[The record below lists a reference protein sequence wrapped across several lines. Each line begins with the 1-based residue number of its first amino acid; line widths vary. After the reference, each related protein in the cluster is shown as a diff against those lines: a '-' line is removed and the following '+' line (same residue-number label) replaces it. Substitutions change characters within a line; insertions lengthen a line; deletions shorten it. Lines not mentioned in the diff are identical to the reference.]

1 MAENIYSKGTRVW
14 FEDKDLAWISAEV
27 ASVTKGP
34 DDTFKLVFID
44 ERGKEILINTTGKD
58 IKDGKEGLPP
68 LRNPPLLETADDLAT
83 LSHLNEPSVLHTIRN
98 RYAQHSIYTYSGIVL
113 IAVNPFQRVT
123 LYGPEI
129 IQAYSGRRR
138 GELEP
143 HLFAIAEDAY
153 TAMRK
158 EGMGQTIIVS
168 GESGAG
174 KTESASEVRQQA
186 KFIMRYLASVNPS
199 DSPSKS
205 RTKFSLDDS
214 SEIERQILA
223 TNPILESFG
232 NAKTTR
238 NDNSSRFGKYI
249 QILFDGKQK
258 IVGARIRTY
267 LLERSRIVFQP
278 LTERNYH
285 IFYQLCAGAPLKE
298 RKDLGLDVDITK
310 FHFLKQGGPSST
322 PIVGVDDAEE
332 FRATQQALSTVGISV
347 EKQWAVF
354 RLLAALLH
362 LGNVKIIPLRNEA
375 SLDEGDPALLL
386 ATRFLGVNLA
396 EFKKWTVKKQ
406 IITRSE
412 KIVTSLNAA
421 QATVVRDSVAKF
433 IYACLFEWLVAI
445 VNESLAGENGDA
457 ADRAEMFI
465 GVLDIYG
472 FEHFQ
477 KNSFEQFSINYAN
490 EKLQQEFNSHVFKL
504 EQEEYIKEEIKWT
517 FINFSDNQPCIDVI
531 EGKLG
536 VLALLDE
543 ESRLPAGSDASFL
556 QKLNN
561 QFLVKPEYKMVYK
574 KPRFGNSAFTITH
587 YALDVTYEVEGFL
600 EKNRDTV
607 PDEHMS
613 LLAATKNPFLK
624 EVLDAALNSTRDTS
638 KALPDSPHPASPAFS
653 DSGSTGSRRSSV
665 IPDPGRQSFVA
676 HSSGGGTG
684 SKRPGATNKKPT
696 QGSIFKTSLITLM
709 DTLSVTNVHYIR
721 CIKPNEQKKPWEFQ
735 PQQVLGQLRACGVL
749 ETIRISCAGY
759 PTRWVYEEFAERY
772 YMLVPS
778 SDWQPMIQA
787 MDLRRLCST
796 ILARTI
802 ADPDMYQSGLTKIF
816 FRAGMLAALES
827 LRADRLNSLVT
838 VVQKNMRRRM
848 AVKNYQNLRRAT
860 IKIQTWWRGILA
872 KRLVRDIRRKVSAI
886 RLQTG
891 IRRYIQ
897 RRRLVDTKRAIT
909 LFQSRIR
916 GAQARKFYVQ
926 ERNLRAACLLQSL
939 FRGLFTR
946 RAFHSDLD
954 HIIYLQSCL
963 RRRLARKELKAL
975 KAEARSVSRFKEIS
989 YRLENK
995 VVELTQIL
1003 QQRTTEKKQLQTQLV
1018 ELEQQLQ
1025 QWINRHD
1032 ESDARSK
1039 SFQASLLAAEAELGR
1054 RDELLEVKA
1063 GVEKRLEEALAKAA
1077 EKEGIIQKLNEDV
1090 IRQAAQLET
1099 QQRTIEAA
1107 PVRNQEDNSVIM
1119 TLKNEVSSL
1128 REQLNRSNAL
1138 NALTRGARPEPPL
1151 SPTFVPALR
1160 LGEANGPSASTSA
1173 NTNGTGS
1180 VPNNRHQHQRRHSS
1194 AGVFNLGPPDHR
1206 TSTDEIMFD
1215 VKKSQTLNPRAVSV
1229 AYNGEDS
1236 FRFRGNGLSDIRDID
1251 DPAEEKIILMQ
1262 DVKRLDDDVLDGLI
1276 RGLKIPAPSL
1286 TNPSAVKEILFPAN
1300 LISLVTNEMWKYGL
1314 IQESERFLA
1323 NVMQTIQGHV
1333 MSFNGEDAIIPG
1345 IFWLSN
1351 VHEML
1356 SFICVAESDML
1367 QGIGPGEENAVR
1379 PFDWNDYERLV
1390 SVVKHDL
1397 DSLEYNIYH
1406 TWMLETKKKLH
1417 KMVIPALIESQSL
1430 PGFTTSDGGG
1440 RLFNRILNAN
1450 SHPAYNMDD
1459 ILNLL
1464 NKVWK
1469 SLKSYYMEESVVHQA
1484 ITELLRLIGVTSFND
1499 LLMRRNFSSW
1509 KRAMQIQYNITRIEE
1524 WCKSHDMPEGTLQ
1537 LEHLMQA
1544 TKLLQLKKATAAD
1557 IEIIYDVCWMLSP
1570 MQIQRMCTNY
1580 YVADYENPISPEIL
1594 RVVASRVQAND
1605 RNDHLLL
1612 APETEEVGS
1621 YELPL
1626 PREVSGLETYV
1637 PAYLNVSHLRR
1648 LAALVS

>member
-14 FEDKDLAWISAEV
+14 FEDKDQAWISAEV
-27 ASVTKGP
+27 AAVTKGA
-34 DDTFKLVFID
+34 DDSIKLAFVD
-44 ERGKEILINTTGKD
+44 ERGKEFVINTTGKD
-58 IKDGKEGLPP
+58 IKAGKEGLPP

-129 IQAYSGRRR
+129 IQAYSGRKR
-138 GELEP
+138 GDLEP

-153 TAMRK
+153 TAMAK

-174 KTESASEVRQQA
+174 KTESA
-186 KFIMRYLASVNPS
+186 KFIMRYLASVNPPES
-199 DSPSKS
+199 QTKAK
-205 RTKFSLDDS
+205 TKFSLDES

-249 QILFDGKQK
+249 QILFDGKQE

-278 LTERNYH
+278 TTERNYH
-285 IFYQLCAGAPLKE
+285 IFYQLCAGAPSKE
-298 RKDLGLDVDITK
+298 RKDLGLDTDVTK
-310 FHFLKQGGPSST
+310 FHYLKQGGPTST
-322 PIVGVDDAEE
+322 PIGGVDDAEE

-354 RLLAALLH
+354 RLLSALLH
-362 LGNVKIIPLRNEA
+362 LGNVKITQTRTDSVIDDA
-375 SLDEGDPALLL
+375 DPALLL
-386 ATRFLGVNLA
+386 ATRFLGVNFA
-396 EFKKWTVKKQ
+396 DFKKWTIKKQ

-412 KIVTSLNAA
+412 KIVTALNAA

-433 IYACLFEWLVAI
+433 VYACLFEWLVAI

-457 ADRAEMFI
+457 AERAEMFI

-504 EQEEYIKEEIKWT
+504 EQEEYVKEEINWT
-517 FINFSDNQPCIDVI
+517 FIDFSDNQPCIDVI

-543 ESRLPAGSDASFL
+543 ESRLPSGSDASFL
-556 QKLNN
+556 QKLGS
-561 QFLVKPEYKMVYK
+561 QLLKPANKNVFK
-574 KPRFGNSAFTITH
+574 KPRFGNTAFTIAH
-587 YALDVTYEVEGFL
+587 YAHDVTYEVEGFL

-607 PDEHMS
+607 PDEHML
-613 LLAATKNPFLK
+613 LLASTKNPFLK
-624 EVLDAALNSTRDTS
+624 EVLDAALGSV
-638 KALPDSPHPASPAFS
+638 KAADPPHPGSPSLS
-653 DSGSTGSRRSSV
+653 DSGSGGSRRSSI
-665 IPDPGRQSFVA
+665 IPDPGRSSLVA
-676 HSSGGGTG
+676 ANAGP
-684 SKRPGATNKKPT
+684 KRPGAAIRKPT
-696 QGSIFKTSLITLM
+696 QGSIFKASLITLM
-709 DTLSVTNVHYIR
+709 DTLSITNVHYIR
-721 CIKPNEQKKPWEFQ
+721 CIKPNEAKRPWEFT
-735 PQQVLGQLRACGVL
+735 PSQVLGQLRACGVL

-759 PTRWVYEEFAERY
+759 PSRWTYEEFAERY

-778 SDWQPMIQA
+778 ADWQPMIQH
-787 MDLRRLCST
+787 MELRPLCSL
-796 ILARTI
+796 ILERTI
-802 ADPDMYQSGLTKIF
+802 NDPDKYQSGLTKIF

-827 LRADRLNSLVT
+827 LRSDKLNALVT
-838 VVQKNMRRRM
+838 IVQKNMRRRM
-848 AVKNYQNLRRAT
+848 AVKKYQELRRAT

-872 KRLVRDIRRKVSAI
+872 RRLVENIRRDFAAR

-891 IRRYIQ
+891 IRRFIQ
-897 RRRLVDTKRAIT
+897 RSNFLQTRRSTV

-916 GAQARKFYVQ
+916 GAQARRLYRENKTSH
-926 ERNLRAACLLQSL
+926 AAILLQSL
-939 FRGLFTR
+939 FRGVLYR
-946 RAFHSDLD
+946 RSHKTD
-954 HIIYLQSCL
+954 IKRVIYLQSCV
-963 RRRLARKELKAL
+963 RRRLARKQLKAL
-975 KAEARSVSRFKEIS
+975 RAEARSVSKFKEIS

-995 VVELTQIL
+995 VVELTQTL
-1003 QQRTTEKKQLQTQLV
+1003 QTRTEEKKVLQAQLY
-1018 ELEQQLQ
+1018 ELEKQIQ
-1025 QWINRHD
+1025 QWTSKYEEAD
-1032 ESDARSK
+1032 TKAK
-1039 SFQASLLAAEAELGR
+1039 SFQASLSTAEAELSR
-1054 RDELLEVKA
+1054 RDELLLAKA
-1063 GVEKRLEEALAKAA
+1063 DVEKRLDEAITKAA
-1077 EKEGIIQKLNEDV
+1077 EKEAMIQKLSDELVAQAEKLQFQEKAFAHAPSRSVEDG
-1090 IRQAAQLET
+1090 
-1099 QQRTIEAA
+1099 
-1107 PVRNQEDNSVIM
+1107 SVIL

-1128 REQLNRSNAL
+1128 REQLNRANAY
-1138 NALTRGARPEPPL
+1138 NALTRNARVEAPV
-1151 SPTFVPALR
+1151 SPTFAPALR
-1160 LGEANGPSASTSA
+1160 MPDSGGLS
-1173 NTNGTGS
+1173 NGTTLVAS
-1180 VPNNRHQHQRRHSS
+1180 SSNRHQRRHSS
-1194 AGVFNLGPPDHR
+1194 AGVVQLSPAEIR
-1206 TSTDEIMFD
+1206 TSVDELMLD
-1215 VKKSQTLNPRAVSV
+1215 VKKNQALNHRAVSV
-1229 AYNGEDS
+1229 AYNGEDNIL
-1236 FRFRGNGLSDIRDID
+1236 RMRNNGLADVRSYD
-1251 DPAEEKIILMQ
+1251 DLAEEKIKLMQ
-1262 DVKRLDDDVLDGLI
+1262 ETKRLDEDVLVGLI

-1314 IQESERFLA
+1314 IPESERFLA
-1323 NVMQTIQGHV
+1323 NIMESIQAHV
-1333 MSFNGEDAIIPG
+1333 MSFSGEDSIIPG
-1345 IFWLSN
+1345 IYWLSN

-1356 SFICVAESDML
+1356 SFIYVAESDML

-1379 PFDWNDYERLV
+1379 EFDWNDYERLV
-1390 SVVKHDL
+1390 TVVKHDL
-1397 DSLEYNIYH
+1397 GSLEYNIYH
-1406 TWMLETKKKLH
+1406 TWMLETKKRLA
-1417 KMVIPALIESQSL
+1417 KMVVPALIESQSL

-1440 RLFNRILNAN
+1440 RLFNRLLNTN
-1450 SHPAYNMDD
+1450 SQPAYSMDD

-1464 NKVWK
+1464 NMVWK
-1469 SLKSYYMEESVVHQA
+1469 SLKSYYMEDSVVQQVMA
-1484 ITELLRLIGVTSFND
+1484 ELLKLIGVTSFND

-1544 TKLLQLKKATAAD
+1544 IKLLQLKKATPAD

-1580 YVADYENPISPEIL
+1580 YVAEYENPISPEIL

-1612 APETEEVGS
+1612 SPESEEVGPF
-1621 YELPL
+1621 EPPW

-1648 LAALVS
+1648 LAALVA

>member
-14 FEDKDLAWISAEV
+14 FEDKEQAWISAEV
-27 ASVTKGP
+27 TSASKGNV
-34 DDTFKLVFID
+34 DAIRLVFVD
-44 ERGKEILINTTGKD
+44 ERGKEIVINTTGKD
-58 IKDGKEGLPP
+58 IKDGKGGLPP

-129 IQAYSGRRR
+129 IQAYSGRKR

-153 TAMRK
+153 TAMAK
-158 EGMGQTIIVS
+158 EGIGQTIIVS

-174 KTESASEVRQQA
+174 KTESA
-186 KFIMRYLASVNPS
+186 KFIMRYIASVNP
-199 DSPSKS
+199 PSSGAKAK
-205 RTKFSLDDS
+205 TKLSLDES

-249 QILFDGKQK
+249 QILFDGKPE

-278 LTERNYH
+278 TTERNYH

-298 RKDLGLDVDITK
+298 RKDLGLDTDVTK
-310 FHFLKQGGPSST
+310 FHYLKQGGSTST
-322 PIVGVDDAEE
+322 PIAGVDDAEE

-354 RLLAALLH
+354 RLLSALLH
-362 LGNVKIIPLRNEA
+362 LGNVKVTQSRNE
-375 SLDEGDPALLL
+375 SSINEEDPALIL
-386 ATRFLGVNLA
+386 ATRFLGVALS
-396 EFKKWTVKKQ
+396 EFKKWTIKKQ

-412 KIVTSLNAA
+412 KIVTTLNAA

-433 IYACLFEWLVAI
+433 VYACLFEWLVAI

-457 ADRAEMFI
+457 AERAEMFI

-504 EQEEYIKEEIKWT
+504 EQEEYMKEQINWT
-517 FINFSDNQPCIDVI
+517 FIDFSDNQPCIDII

-543 ESRLPAGSDASFL
+543 ESRLPSGSDASFL
-556 QKLNN
+556 QKLTA
-561 QFLVKPEYKMVYK
+561 QLLKPANKAVFK
-574 KPRFGNSAFTITH
+574 KPRFGNSAFTIAH
-587 YALDVTYEVEGFL
+587 YALDVTYEVDGFL

-607 PDEHMS
+607 PDEHMV
-613 LLAATKNPFLK
+613 LLATTKNPFLK
-624 EVLDAALNSTRDTS
+624 EVLDAALGSVKSVEKSGDKS
-638 KALPDSPHPASPAFS
+638 SDKFGDLPHPGSPSLS
-653 DSGSTGSRRSSV
+653 DSASGGSRRSSI
-665 IPDPGRQSFVA
+665 IPDPGRSALVA
-676 HSSGGGTG
+676 SNAASTG
-684 SKRPGATNKKPT
+684 PKKPGAAIRKPT
-696 QGSIFKTSLITLM
+696 QGSIFKASLVTLM
-709 DTLSVTNVHYIR
+709 DTLNITNVHYIR
-721 CIKPNEQKKPWEFQ
+721 CIKPNEAKKPWEFV
-735 PQQVLGQLRACGVL
+735 PSQVLGQLRACGVL

-759 PTRWVYEEFAERY
+759 PSRWTYEEFAERY
-772 YMLVPS
+772 YMLLPS
-778 SDWQPMIQA
+778 SDWQPMIQK
-787 MDLRRLCST
+787 LELKPLCSLILEET
-796 ILARTI
+796 IN
-802 ADPDMYQSGLTKIF
+802 DPDKYQSGLTKIF

-827 LRADRLNSLVT
+827 LRSERLNALVT
-838 VVQKNMRRRM
+838 IVQKNMRRRM
-848 AVKNYQNLRRAT
+848 AVKKYQELRNAT
-860 IKIQTWWRGILA
+860 IKIQTWWRGFLA
-872 KRLVRDIRRKVSAI
+872 KRLVESIRRDVAAK

-891 IRRYIQ
+891 MRRF
-897 RRRLVDTKRAIT
+897 LKRSKFLQVRQAVIT
-909 LFQSRIR
+909 FQSRIR
-916 GAQARKFYVQ
+916 GAQARRVFR
-926 ERNLRAACLLQSL
+926 ETRTLRAAILLQSL
-939 FRGLFTR
+939 FRGMLYR
-946 RAFHSDLD
+946 RSYRSNVKHMV
-954 HIIYLQSCL
+954 YLQSCF
-963 RRRLARKELKAL
+963 RRRLAKNQLKL
-975 KAEARSVSRFKEIS
+975 LRAEARSVSKFKEIS

-995 VVELTQIL
+995 VVELTQTL
-1003 QQRTTEKKQLQTQLV
+1003 QRRTEEKKSLQVQLEELEKQIQQWTSKSEEADAKAKSLQTALQIAEVQL
-1018 ELEQQLQ
+1018 
-1025 QWINRHD
+1025 
-1032 ESDARSK
+1032 S
-1039 SFQASLLAAEAELGR
+1039 R
-1054 RDELLEVKA
+1054 REELLQAKA
-1063 GVEKRLEEALAKAA
+1063 DVEKRLEEAISKAA
-1077 EKEGIIQKLNEDV
+1077 DKEEAIQKLTDEVLAQATQLQVQEKAFATSPIRSTEDV
-1090 IRQAAQLET
+1090 
-1099 QQRTIEAA
+1099 
-1107 PVRNQEDNSVIM
+1107 SVIT

-1128 REQLNRSNAL
+1128 REQLNRANAY
-1138 NALTRGARPEPPL
+1138 NVLTRGAREPPA
-1151 SPTFVPALR
+1151 SPTFAPALR
-1160 LGEANGPSASTSA
+1160 IPDANGLV
-1173 NTNGTGS
+1173 NGLSLG
-1180 VPNNRHQHQRRHSS
+1180 PPLQNNRHQRRHSS
-1194 AGVFNLGPPDHR
+1194 AGVFQLSPAEYR
-1206 TSTDEIMFD
+1206 TSADELMLD
-1215 VKKSQTLNPRAVSV
+1215 VKKSQALTQRAVSV
-1229 AYNGEDS
+1229 AYNGEDDIH
-1236 FRFRGNGLSDIRDID
+1236 RVRTNGVADIRSYDDI
-1251 DPAEEKIILMQ
+1251 AEEKIRLMQ
-1262 DVKRLDDDVLDGLI
+1262 DMKRLDEDVLTGLI
-1276 RGLKIPAPSL
+1276 RGLKIPAPST

-1314 IQESERFLA
+1314 IPESERFLA
-1323 NVMQTIQGHV
+1323 NIMEAIQAHV
-1333 MSFNGEDAIIPG
+1333 MSFSGEDAIIPG

-1356 SFICVAESDML
+1356 SFICVAESDMV

-1379 PFDWNDYERLV
+1379 EFDWNDYERLV
-1390 SVVKHDL
+1390 TVVKHDL
-1397 DSLEYNIYH
+1397 GSLEYNIYH
-1406 TWMLETKKKLH
+1406 TWMQETKKRLS

-1440 RLFNRILNAN
+1440 RLFNRLLNTN
-1450 SHPAYNMDD
+1450 SQPAYSMDD

-1469 SLKSYYMEESVVHQA
+1469 SLKSYYMEESVVQQVL
-1484 ITELLRLIGVTSFND
+1484 TELLKLIGVTSFND

-1524 WCKSHDMPEGTLQ
+1524 WCKSHDMPEGTLH
-1537 LEHLMQA
+1537 LEHLIQA
-1544 TKLLQLKKATAAD
+1544 IKLLQLKKATSAD

-1580 YVADYENPISPEIL
+1580 YVAEYENPISPEIL

-1612 APETEEVGS
+1612 SPETEEVGP
-1621 YELPL
+1621 YEPPY

-1648 LAALVS
+1648 LAALVA

>member
-14 FEDKDLAWISAEV
+14 FEDKDQAWISAEV
-27 ASVTKGP
+27 AAVTKGA
-34 DDTFKLVFID
+34 DDSIKLAFVD
-44 ERGKEILINTTGKD
+44 ERGKEFVINTTGKD
-58 IKDGKEGLPP
+58 IKAGKEGLPP

-129 IQAYSGRRR
+129 IQAYSGRKR
-138 GELEP
+138 GDLEP

-153 TAMRK
+153 TAMAK

-174 KTESASEVRQQA
+174 KTESA
-186 KFIMRYLASVNPS
+186 KFIMRYLASVNPPES
-199 DSPSKS
+199 QTKAK
-205 RTKFSLDDS
+205 TKFSLDES

-249 QILFDGKQK
+249 QILFDGRQE

-278 LTERNYH
+278 TTERNYH
-285 IFYQLCAGAPLKE
+285 IFYQLCAGAPSKE
-298 RKDLGLDVDITK
+298 RKDLGLDTDVTK
-310 FHFLKQGGPSST
+310 FHYLKQGGPTST
-322 PIVGVDDAEE
+322 PIGGVDDAEE

-354 RLLAALLH
+354 RLLSALLH
-362 LGNVKIIPLRNEA
+362 LGNVKITQTRTDSVIDDA
-375 SLDEGDPALLL
+375 DPALLL
-386 ATRFLGVNLA
+386 ATRFLGVNFA
-396 EFKKWTVKKQ
+396 DFKKWTIKKQ

-412 KIVTSLNAA
+412 KIVTALNAA

-433 IYACLFEWLVAI
+433 VYACLFEWLVAI

-457 ADRAEMFI
+457 AERAEMFI

-504 EQEEYIKEEIKWT
+504 EQEEYVKEEINWT
-517 FINFSDNQPCIDVI
+517 FIDFSDNQPCIDVI

-543 ESRLPAGSDASFL
+543 ESRLPSGSDASFL
-556 QKLNN
+556 QKLGS
-561 QFLVKPEYKMVYK
+561 QLLKPANKNVFK
-574 KPRFGNSAFTITH
+574 KPRFGNTAFTIAH
-587 YALDVTYEVEGFL
+587 YAHDVTYEVEGFL

-607 PDEHMS
+607 PDEHML
-613 LLAATKNPFLK
+613 LLASTKNPFLK
-624 EVLDAALNSTRDTS
+624 EVLDAALGSV
-638 KALPDSPHPASPAFS
+638 KAADPPHPGSPSLS
-653 DSGSTGSRRSSV
+653 DSGSGGSRRSSI
-665 IPDPGRQSFVA
+665 IPDPGRSSLVA
-676 HSSGGGTG
+676 ANAGP
-684 SKRPGATNKKPT
+684 KRPGAAIRKPT
-696 QGSIFKTSLITLM
+696 QGSIFKASLITLM
-709 DTLSVTNVHYIR
+709 DTLSITNVHYIR
-721 CIKPNEQKKPWEFQ
+721 CIKPNEAKRPWEFT
-735 PQQVLGQLRACGVL
+735 PSQVLGQLRACGVL

-759 PTRWVYEEFAERY
+759 PSRWTYEEFAERY

-778 SDWQPMIQA
+778 ADWQPMIQH
-787 MDLRRLCST
+787 MELRPLCSL
-796 ILARTI
+796 ILERTI
-802 ADPDMYQSGLTKIF
+802 NDPDKYQSGLTKIF

-827 LRADRLNSLVT
+827 LRSDKLNALVT
-838 VVQKNMRRRM
+838 IVQKNMRRRM
-848 AVKNYQNLRRAT
+848 AVKKYQELRRAT

-872 KRLVRDIRRKVSAI
+872 RRLVENIRRDFAAR

-891 IRRYIQ
+891 IRRFIQ
-897 RRRLVDTKRAIT
+897 RSNFLQTRRSTV

-916 GAQARKFYVQ
+916 GAQARRLYRENKTSH
-926 ERNLRAACLLQSL
+926 AAILLQSL
-939 FRGLFTR
+939 FRGVLYR
-946 RAFHSDLD
+946 RSHKTD
-954 HIIYLQSCL
+954 IKRVIYLQSCV
-963 RRRLARKELKAL
+963 RRRLARKQLKAL
-975 KAEARSVSRFKEIS
+975 RAEARSVSKFKEIS

-995 VVELTQIL
+995 VVELTQTL
-1003 QQRTTEKKQLQTQLV
+1003 QTRTEEKKVLQAQLY
-1018 ELEQQLQ
+1018 ELEKQIQ
-1025 QWINRHD
+1025 QWTSKYEEAD
-1032 ESDARSK
+1032 TKAK
-1039 SFQASLLAAEAELGR
+1039 SFQASLSTAEAELSR
-1054 RDELLEVKA
+1054 RDELLLAKA
-1063 GVEKRLEEALAKAA
+1063 DVEKRLDEAITKAA
-1077 EKEGIIQKLNEDV
+1077 EKEAMIQKLSDELVAQAEKLQFQEKAFAHAPSRSVEDG
-1090 IRQAAQLET
+1090 
-1099 QQRTIEAA
+1099 
-1107 PVRNQEDNSVIM
+1107 SVIL

-1128 REQLNRSNAL
+1128 REQLNRANAY
-1138 NALTRGARPEPPL
+1138 NALTRNARVEAPV
-1151 SPTFVPALR
+1151 SPTFAPALR
-1160 LGEANGPSASTSA
+1160 MPDSGGLS
-1173 NTNGTGS
+1173 NGTTLVAS
-1180 VPNNRHQHQRRHSS
+1180 SSNRHQRRHSS
-1194 AGVFNLGPPDHR
+1194 AGVVQLSPAEIR
-1206 TSTDEIMFD
+1206 TSVDELMLD
-1215 VKKSQTLNPRAVSV
+1215 VKKNQALNHRAVSV
-1229 AYNGEDS
+1229 AYNGEDNIL
-1236 FRFRGNGLSDIRDID
+1236 RMRNNGLADVRSYD
-1251 DPAEEKIILMQ
+1251 DLAEEKIKLMQ
-1262 DVKRLDDDVLDGLI
+1262 ETKRLDEDVLVGLI

-1314 IQESERFLA
+1314 IPESERFLA
-1323 NVMQTIQGHV
+1323 NIMESIQAHV
-1333 MSFNGEDAIIPG
+1333 MSFSGEDSIIPG
-1345 IFWLSN
+1345 IYWLSN

-1356 SFICVAESDML
+1356 SFIYVAESDML

-1379 PFDWNDYERLV
+1379 EFDWNDYERLV
-1390 SVVKHDL
+1390 TVVKHDL
-1397 DSLEYNIYH
+1397 GSLEYNIYH
-1406 TWMLETKKKLH
+1406 TWMLETKKRLA
-1417 KMVIPALIESQSL
+1417 KMVVPALIESQSL

-1440 RLFNRILNAN
+1440 RLFNRLLNTN
-1450 SHPAYNMDD
+1450 SQPAYSMDD

-1464 NKVWK
+1464 NMVWK
-1469 SLKSYYMEESVVHQA
+1469 SLKSYYMEDSVVQQVMA
-1484 ITELLRLIGVTSFND
+1484 ELLKLIGVTSFND

-1544 TKLLQLKKATAAD
+1544 IKLLQLKKATPAD

-1580 YVADYENPISPEIL
+1580 YVAEYENPISPEIL

-1612 APETEEVGS
+1612 SPESEEVGPF
-1621 YELPL
+1621 EPPW

-1648 LAALVS
+1648 LAALVA

>member
-1 MAENIYSKGTRVW
+1 MEQRRVERMRAKTRLEEKKARTKGTRVW

-27 ASVTKGP
+27 SLPSPKGP
-34 DDTFKLVFID
+34 DDAFKLVFID
-44 ERGKEILINTTGKD
+44 ERGKEIVINTTGKD
-58 IKDGKEGLPP
+58 IKDSKEGLPP

-83 LSHLNEPSVLHTIRN
+83 LSHLNEPSGAST
-98 RYAQHSIYTYSGIVL
+98 YTIYTYSGIVL

-143 HLFAIAEDAY
+143 ASICHC
-153 TAMRK
+153 RGR

-168 GESGAG
+168 GESKA
-174 KTESASEVRQQA
+174 
-186 KFIMRYLASVNPS
+186 
-199 DSPSKS
+199 
-205 RTKFSLDDS
+205 KFSLDDS

-223 TNPILESFG
+223 TNPILEAFG

-249 QILFDGKQK
+249 QILFDGKQE

-298 RKDLGLDVDITK
+298 RKDLGLDADVTK
-310 FHFLKQGGPSST
+310 FQFLKQGGPSST
-322 PIVGVDDAEE
+322 PIAGVDDSEE

-362 LGNVKIIPLRNEA
+362 LGNVKITPLRNEA
-375 SLDEGDPALLL
+375 SLDDNDAALLL

-396 EFKKWTVKKQ
+396 DFKKWTVKKQ

-412 KIVTSLNAA
+412 KIVTSLNVV

-433 IYACLFEWLVAI
+433 VYACMFEWLVAI

-504 EQEEYIKEEIKWT
+504 EQEEYMKEEINWT
-517 FINFSDNQPCIDVI
+517 FIDFSDNS
-531 EGKLG
+531 
-536 VLALLDE
+536 LALMLL
-543 ESRLPAGSDASFL
+543 RANWLAPAVWSDASFL
-556 QKLNN
+556 QKLNT
-561 QFLVKPEYKMVYK
+561 QLLPKPEFKTIYK
-574 KPRFGNSAFTITH
+574 KPRFGNSAFTIAH

-607 PDEHMS
+607 PDEHMA
-613 LLAATKNPFLK
+613 LLASTKNPFLK
-624 EVLDAALNSTRDTS
+624 EVLDAALNSTREST
-638 KALPDSPHPASPAFS
+638 KAPD
-653 DSGSTGSRRSSV
+653 R
-665 IPDPGRQSFVA
+665 RQSFVA
-676 HSSGGGTG
+676 QSSNAGANAG
-684 SKRPGATNKKPT
+684 SKRPGAANKKPT
-696 QGSIFKTSLITLM
+696 QGSIFKASLITLM

-721 CIKPNEQKKPWEFQ
+721 CIKPNELKKPWEFQ

-759 PTRWVYEEFAERY
+759 PTRWVYEEFAER
-772 YMLVPS
+772 LSP
-778 SDWQPMIQA
+778 
-787 MDLRRLCST
+787 T
-796 ILARTI
+796 
-802 ADPDMYQSGLTKIF
+802 LTCTKMASQKF
-816 FRAGMLAALES
+816 SFRAGMLAALES
-827 LRADRLNSLVT
+827 LRSDRLNAMVT

-872 KRLVRDIRRKVSAI
+872 KKLVQSIRREVAAI

-891 IRRYIQ
+891 IRRFVQ
-897 RRRLVDTKRAIT
+897 RKHFLDIKRAIT
-909 LFQSRIR
+909 LFQSREMGR
-916 GAQARKFYVQ
+916 QHVYCRV
-926 ERNLRAACLLQSL
+926 LSVACM
-939 FRGLFTR
+939 FAR
-946 RAFHSDLD
+946 RAFRSDVN
-954 HIIYLQSCL
+954 HVIYLQSCL
-963 RRRLARKELKAL
+963 RRRLARKELKIL
-975 KAEARSVSRFKEIS
+975 KAEARSVSKFKEIS
-989 YRLENK
+989 YKLENK
-995 VVELTQIL
+995 VVELTQTL
-1003 QQRTTEKKQLQTQLV
+1003 QQRTAEKKQLQAQLT

-1025 QWINRHD
+1025 QWINRHE
-1032 ESDARSK
+1032 ESDTRAK
-1039 SFQASLLAAEAELGR
+1039 TFHTSLVAAEAELSR
-1054 RDELLEVKA
+1054 RDELLSAKA
-1063 GVEKRLEEALAKAA
+1063 DVEKRLEEAIAKAA
-1077 EKEGIIQKLNEDV
+1077 EKEETILKLTDDL
-1090 IRQAAQLET
+1090 IRQATHLET
-1099 QQRTIEAA
+1099 QQRAIEAA
-1107 PVRNQEDNSVIM
+1107 PSRNQEDNSVIM

-1151 SPTFVPALR
+1151 SPTFAPALR
-1160 LGEANGPSASTSA
+1160 LGEANGAPNGNANASGGGA
-1173 NTNGTGS
+1173 GAG
-1180 VPNNRHQHQRRHSS
+1180 NRHQRRHSS
-1194 AGVFNLGPPDHR
+1194 AGVFALGPSDYR
-1206 TSTDEIMFD
+1206 TSTDEIMID
-1215 VKKSQTLNPRAVSV
+1215 VKKSQALNPRAVSV

-1236 FRFRGNGLSDIRDID
+1236 FRFRGVNGLPDIRDLD
-1251 DPAEEKIILMQ
+1251 DPAEEKIRLMQ
-1262 DVKRLDDDVLDGLI
+1262 DVKRLDEDVLDGLI

-1333 MSFNGEDAIIPG
+1333 MSFNGEDAIVPG

-1390 SVVKHDL
+1390 SV
-1397 DSLEYNIYH
+1397 
-1406 TWMLETKKKLH
+1406 KKLS

-1440 RLFNRILNAN
+1440 RLFNRILNTN
-1450 SHPAYNMDD
+1450 SQPAFSMDD

-1469 SLKSYYMEESVVHQA
+1469 SLKSYYMEESVVHQVV
-1484 ITELLRLIGVTSFND
+1484 TELLKLIGVTSFND

-1612 APETEEVGS
+1612 SPETEEVGP

>member
-1 MAENIYSKGTRVW
+1 MAENIYNKGTRVW
-14 FEDKDLAWISAEV
+14 FEDKDQAWISAEV
-27 ASVTKGP
+27 SSFTKT
-34 DDTFKLVFID
+34 DDNVKIVFTD
-44 ERGKEILINTTGKD
+44 ERGKEITVNTTVKA
-58 IKDGKEGLPP
+58 IKDGADGLPP

-138 GELEP
+138 GDLEP

-174 KTESASEVRQQA
+174 KTESA
-186 KFIMRYLASVNPS
+186 KFIMRYLASVNPP
-199 DSPSKS
+199 DSNTKAK
-205 RTKFSLDDS
+205 TKFSLDDS

-223 TNPILESFG
+223 TNPILEAFG

-249 QILFDGKQK
+249 QILFDGKQE

-285 IFYQLCAGAPLKE
+285 IFYQLCSGAPLKE
-298 RKDLGLDVDITK
+298 RKDLGLDTDVSK
-310 FHFLKQGGPSST
+310 FFYLKQGGPAST
-322 PIVGVDDAEE
+322 PINGVDDTEE

-354 RLLAALLH
+354 RLLSALLH
-362 LGNVKIIPLRNEA
+362 LGNVKVTQSRTDAMIDENDS
-375 SLDEGDPALLL
+375 SLIL

-406 IITRSE
+406 ITTRSE
-412 KIVTSLNAA
+412 KIVSALNAA

-433 IYACLFEWLVAI
+433 VYACMFEWLVAI

-457 ADRAEMFI
+457 MERAEMFI

-504 EQEEYIKEEIKWT
+504 EQEEYVKEEINWT
-517 FINFSDNQPCIDVI
+517 FIDFSDNQPCIDVI

-543 ESRLPAGSDASFL
+543 ESRLPSGSDASFL
-556 QKLNN
+556 QKLHN
-561 QFLVKPEYKMVYK
+561 QLGKPEYKKVFK
-574 KPRFGNSAFTITH
+574 KPRFGNTAFTIAH
-587 YALDVTYEVEGFL
+587 YALDVTYEAEGFL

-607 PDEHMS
+607 PDEQMS
-613 LLAATKNPFLK
+613 LLASTKNPFLK
-624 EVLDAALNSTRDTS
+624 EVLDAALLSTKPT
-638 KALPDSPHPASPAFS
+638 DSPNANSPAVS
-653 DSGSTGSRRSSV
+653 DSGSVGSRRSSV
-665 IPDPGRQSFVA
+665 IPDPGPKR
-676 HSSGGGTG
+676 GGAGG
-684 SKRPGATNKKPT
+684 VKKPT
-696 QGSIFKTSLITLM
+696 QGSIFKASLITLM

-721 CIKPNEQKKPWEFQ
+721 CIKPNEQKKPWEFT

-759 PTRWVYEEFAERY
+759 PTRWIYEEFAERY

-778 SDWQPMIQA
+778 ATWQPLIQS
-787 MDLRRLCST
+787 MDLRPLCTAILKKT
-796 ILARTI
+796 IEDT
-802 ADPDMYQSGLTKIF
+802 DKYQNGLTKIF

-827 LRADRLNSLVT
+827 MRSDRLNAMVT

-848 AVKNYQNLRRAT
+848 AVKRYQTLRQSA
-860 IKIQTWWRGILA
+860 IKIQTWWRGIQARKLVESIRREVAA
-872 KRLVRDIRRKVSAI
+872 KRLQSAI
-886 RLQTG
+886 RRHVQRKNFLEV
-891 IRRYIQ
+891 RRG
-897 RRRLVDTKRAIT
+897 IT
-909 LFQSRIR
+909 LFQSRVR
-916 GAQARKFYVQ
+916 GAQAR
-926 ERNLRAACLLQSL
+926 RNYRQDKSSHAAILLQSL
-939 FRGLFTR
+939 LRGVASRRNFR
-946 RAFHSDLD
+946 ADVKHVV
-954 HIIYLQSCL
+954 YLQSCV
-963 RRRLARKELKAL
+963 RRRLARKELKGL
-975 KAEARSVSRFKEIS
+975 KAEARSVSKFKEIS
-989 YRLENK
+989 YKLENK
-995 VVELTQIL
+995 VVELTQN
-1003 QQRTTEKKQLQTQLV
+1003 LQTRTEEKRDLQRKLT

-1025 QWINRHD
+1025 QYATRHED
-1032 ESDARSK
+1032 ADARAKALQS
-1039 SFQASLLAAEAELGR
+1039 SLQAAEAQLTQ
-1054 RDELLEVKA
+1054 RDELLNAKAEVEQK
-1063 GVEKRLEEALAKAA
+1063 LEEALAKAA
-1077 EKEGIIQKLNEDV
+1077 EKEEVIQKLHSE
-1090 IRQAAQLET
+1090 ISRQTEQLEHH
-1099 QQRTIEAA
+1099 QRTIEST
-1107 PVRNQEDNSVIM
+1107 PVRTQEDTSVII
-1119 TLKNEVSSL
+1119 TLKSEVAAL

-1138 NALTRGARPEPPL
+1138 NALTRGAREPPL
-1151 SPTFVPALR
+1151 SPTFAPTLRPA
-1160 LGEANGPSASTSA
+1160 EAIVAV
-1173 NTNGTGS
+1173 NGTS
-1180 VPNNRHQHQRRHSS
+1180 HRHQRRHSS
-1194 AGVFNLGPPDHR
+1194 AGVYALPPPDGR
-1206 TSTDEIMFD
+1206 TSTDESIFD
-1215 VKKSQTLNPRAVSV
+1215 VRRDHALNPRAVSV
-1229 AYNGEDS
+1229 AFNGEDNYL
-1236 FRFRGNGLSDIRDID
+1236 RVRTNGLPDIRDYE
-1251 DPAEEKIILMQ
+1251 DPAEEKIKLMQ
-1262 DVKRLDDDVLDGLI
+1262 DNKRLEEDVFDGLV

-1300 LISLVTNEMWKYGL
+1300 LISLITNEMWKYGL

-1323 NVMQTIQGHV
+1323 NVMQTIQTHV
-1333 MSFNGEDAIIPG
+1333 MSFTGEEAIIPG

-1367 QGIGPGEENAVR
+1367 QGIGPGEENSVR

-1406 TWMLETKKKLH
+1406 TWMLETKKKLS

-1440 RLFNRILNAN
+1440 RLFNRLLNSN
-1450 SHPAYNMDD
+1450 SQPAYSMDD

-1469 SLKSYYMEESVVHQA
+1469 SLKSYYMEESVVQQVV
-1484 ITELLRLIGVTSFND
+1484 TELLKLIGVTSFND

-1612 APETEEVGS
+1612 SPETEEVGP

>member
-27 ASVTKGP
+27 SSVTKGP
-34 DDTFKLVFID
+34 DDAFKLVFID
-44 ERGKEILINTTGKD
+44 ERGKEIVINTTGKD
-58 IKDGKEGLPP
+58 IKDSKEGLPP

-174 KTESASEVRQQA
+174 KTESA
-186 KFIMRYLASVNPS
+186 KFIMRYLASVNPPDAS
-199 DSPSKS
+199 SKAKA
-205 RTKFSLDDS
+205 KFSLDDS

-223 TNPILESFG
+223 TNPILEAFG

-249 QILFDGKQK
+249 QILFDGKQE

-298 RKDLGLDVDITK
+298 RKDLGLDADVTK
-310 FHFLKQGGPSST
+310 FQFLKQGGPSST
-322 PIVGVDDAEE
+322 PIAGVDDSEE

-362 LGNVKIIPLRNEA
+362 LGNVKITPLRNEA
-375 SLDEGDPALLL
+375 SLDDNDAALLL

-396 EFKKWTVKKQ
+396 DFKKWTVKKQ

-412 KIVTSLNAA
+412 KIVTSLNVV

-433 IYACLFEWLVAI
+433 VYACMFEWLVAI

-504 EQEEYIKEEIKWT
+504 EQEEYMKEEINWT
-517 FINFSDNQPCIDVI
+517 FIDFSDNQPCIDAI

-543 ESRLPAGSDASFL
+543 ESRLPSGSDASFL
-556 QKLNN
+556 QKLNT
-561 QFLVKPEYKMVYK
+561 QLLPKPEFKTIYK
-574 KPRFGNSAFTITH
+574 KPRFGNSAFTIAH

-607 PDEHMS
+607 PDEHMA
-613 LLAATKNPFLK
+613 LLASTKNPFLK
-624 EVLDAALNSTRDTS
+624 E
-638 KALPDSPHPASPAFS
+638 SPAFS

-676 HSSGGGTG
+676 QSSNAGANAG
-684 SKRPGATNKKPT
+684 SKRPGAANKKPT
-696 QGSIFKTSLITLM
+696 QGSIFKASLITLM

-721 CIKPNEQKKPWEFQ
+721 CIKPNELKKPWEFQ

-787 MDLRRLCST
+787 MDLKRLCST
-796 ILARTI
+796 ILEKTI
-802 ADPDMYQSGLTKIF
+802 ADPDMYQNGLTKIF

-827 LRADRLNSLVT
+827 LRSDRLNAMVT

-872 KRLVRDIRRKVSAI
+872 KKLVQSIRREVAAI

-891 IRRYIQ
+891 IRRFVQ
-897 RRRLVDTKRAIT
+897 RKHFLDIKRAIT

-916 GAQARKFYVQ
+916 GVQARRFYVQ
-926 ERNLRAACLLQSL
+926 EKNGQAACLLQSL
-939 FRGLFTR
+939 VRGLFAR
-946 RAFHSDLD
+946 RAFRSDVN
-954 HIIYLQSCL
+954 HVIYLQSCL
-963 RRRLARKELKAL
+963 RRRLARKELKIL
-975 KAEARSVSRFKEIS
+975 KAEARSVSKFKEIS
-989 YRLENK
+989 YKLENK
-995 VVELTQIL
+995 VVELTQTL
-1003 QQRTTEKKQLQTQLV
+1003 QQRTAEKKQLQAQLT

-1025 QWINRHD
+1025 QWINRHE
-1032 ESDARSK
+1032 ESDTRAK
-1039 SFQASLLAAEAELGR
+1039 TFHTSLVAAEAELSR
-1054 RDELLEVKA
+1054 RDELLSAKA
-1063 GVEKRLEEALAKAA
+1063 DVEKRLEEAIAKAA
-1077 EKEGIIQKLNEDV
+1077 EKEETILKLTDDL
-1090 IRQAAQLET
+1090 IRQATHLET
-1099 QQRTIEAA
+1099 QQRAIEAA
-1107 PVRNQEDNSVIM
+1107 PSRNQEDNSVIM

-1151 SPTFVPALR
+1151 SPTFAPALR
-1160 LGEANGPSASTSA
+1160 LGEANGAPNGNANASGGGA
-1173 NTNGTGS
+1173 GAG
-1180 VPNNRHQHQRRHSS
+1180 NRHQRRHSS
-1194 AGVFNLGPPDHR
+1194 AGVFALGPSDYR
-1206 TSTDEIMFD
+1206 TSTDEIMID
-1215 VKKSQTLNPRAVSV
+1215 VKKSQALNPRAVSV

-1236 FRFRGNGLSDIRDID
+1236 FRFRGVNGLPDIRDLD
-1251 DPAEEKIILMQ
+1251 DPAEEKIRLMQ
-1262 DVKRLDDDVLDGLI
+1262 DVKRLDEDVLDGLI

-1333 MSFNGEDAIIPG
+1333 MSFNGEDAIVPG

-1406 TWMLETKKKLH
+1406 TWMLETKKKLS

-1440 RLFNRILNAN
+1440 RLFNRILNTN
-1450 SHPAYNMDD
+1450 SQPAFSMDD

-1469 SLKSYYMEESVVHQA
+1469 SLKSYYMEESVVHQVV
-1484 ITELLRLIGVTSFND
+1484 TELLKLIGVTSFND

-1612 APETEEVGS
+1612 SPETEEVGP

>member
-1 MAENIYSKGTRVW
+1 MFV
-14 FEDKDLAWISAEV
+14 
-27 ASVTKGP
+27 
-34 DDTFKLVFID
+34 D
-44 ERGKEILINTTGKD
+44 ERGKEFVINTTGKD
-58 IKDGKEGLPP
+58 IKAGKEGLPP

-129 IQAYSGRRR
+129 IQAYSGRKR
-138 GELEP
+138 GDLEP

-153 TAMRK
+153 TAMAK

-174 KTESASEVRQQA
+174 KTESA
-186 KFIMRYLASVNPS
+186 KFIMRYLASVNPPGS
-199 DSPSKS
+199 QTKAK
-205 RTKFSLDDS
+205 TKFSLDES

-249 QILFDGKQK
+249 QILFDGRQE

-278 LTERNYH
+278 TTERNYH
-285 IFYQLCAGAPLKE
+285 IFYQLCSGAPSKE
-298 RKDLGLDVDITK
+298 RKDLGLDTDVTK
-310 FHFLKQGGPSST
+310 FHYLKQGGPTST
-322 PIVGVDDAEE
+322 PISGVDDAEE

-354 RLLAALLH
+354 RLLSALLH
-362 LGNVKIIPLRNEA
+362 LGNVRVTQTRNDSA
-375 SLDEGDPALLL
+375 IDDADPALLL
-386 ATRFLGVNLA
+386 ATRFLGVNFA
-396 EFKKWTVKKQ
+396 DFKKWTIKKQ

-412 KIVTSLNAA
+412 KIVTALNAA

-433 IYACLFEWLVAI
+433 VYACLFEWLVAI

-457 ADRAEMFI
+457 AERAEMFI

-504 EQEEYIKEEIKWT
+504 EQEEYVKEEINWT
-517 FINFSDNQPCIDVI
+517 FIDFSDNQPCIDVI

-543 ESRLPAGSDASFL
+543 ESRLPSGSDASFL
-556 QKLNN
+556 QKLSS
-561 QFLVKPEYKMVYK
+561 QLLKPANKNVFK
-574 KPRFGNSAFTITH
+574 KPRFGNSAFTIAH
-587 YALDVTYEVEGFL
+587 YAHDVTYEVEGFL

-607 PDEHMS
+607 PDEHML
-613 LLAATKNPFLK
+613 LLASTKNPFLK
-624 EVLDAALNSTRDTS
+624 EVLDAALGSV
-638 KALPDSPHPASPAFS
+638 KAADPPHPGSPSLS
-653 DSGSTGSRRSSV
+653 DSGSGGSRRSSI
-665 IPDPGRQSFVA
+665 IPDPGRSSLVA
-676 HSSGGGTG
+676 ANTG
-684 SKRPGATNKKPT
+684 PKRPGAAIRKPT
-696 QGSIFKTSLITLM
+696 QGSIFKASLVTLM
-709 DTLSVTNVHYIR
+709 DTLSITNVHYIR
-721 CIKPNEQKKPWEFQ
+721 CIKPNEAKRPWEFT
-735 PQQVLGQLRACGVL
+735 PSQVLGQLRACGVL

-759 PTRWVYEEFAERY
+759 PSRWTYEEFAERY

-778 SDWQPMIQA
+778 ADWQPMIQH
-787 MDLRRLCST
+787 MELKPLCSL
-796 ILARTI
+796 ILERTI
-802 ADPDMYQSGLTKIF
+802 NDPDKYQSGLTKIF

-827 LRADRLNSLVT
+827 LRSEKLNALVT
-838 VVQKNMRRRM
+838 IVQKNMRRRM
-848 AVKNYQNLRRAT
+848 AVKKYQELRRAT

-872 KRLVRDIRRKVSAI
+872 RRLVENIRRDFAAK

-891 IRRYIQ
+891 VRRFIQ
-897 RRRLVDTKRAIT
+897 RSNFLQTRQSIV

-916 GAQARKFYVQ
+916 GAQARRLY
-926 ERNLRAACLLQSL
+926 RARKTSHAAILLQSL
-939 FRGLFTR
+939 FRGVLYR
-946 RAFHSDLD
+946 RSHKTD
-954 HIIYLQSCL
+954 IKRVVYLQSCV
-963 RRRLARKELKAL
+963 RRRLARKQLKAL
-975 KAEARSVSRFKEIS
+975 RAEARSVSKFKEIS

-995 VVELTQIL
+995 VVELTQTL
-1003 QQRTTEKKQLQTQLV
+1003 QTRTEEKKVLQAQLC
-1018 ELEQQLQ
+1018 ELEKQIQ
-1025 QWINRHD
+1025 QWTSKHEEAD
-1032 ESDARSK
+1032 TKAK
-1039 SFQASLLAAEAELGR
+1039 SFQAALSTAEAEISR
-1054 RDELLEVKA
+1054 RDELLLAKA
-1063 GVEKRLEEALAKAA
+1063 EVEKRLDEAVAKVA
-1077 EKEGIIQKLNEDV
+1077 EKEVIIQKLSDELVAQTEKLQSQEKAFAHAPSRSVEDG
-1090 IRQAAQLET
+1090 
-1099 QQRTIEAA
+1099 
-1107 PVRNQEDNSVIM
+1107 SVIL
-1119 TLKNEVSSL
+1119 TLKSEVSSL
-1128 REQLNRSNAL
+1128 REQLNRANAY
-1138 NALTRGARPEPPL
+1138 NALTRNARVEAPV
-1151 SPTFVPALR
+1151 SPTFAPALR
-1160 LGEANGPSASTSA
+1160 IPDSGGLSNGAALLPPS
-1173 NTNGTGS
+1173 G
-1180 VPNNRHQHQRRHSS
+1180 NRHQRRHSS
-1194 AGVFNLGPPDHR
+1194 AGVVQLSPAETR
-1206 TSTDEIMFD
+1206 TSVDELMLD
-1215 VKKSQTLNPRAVSV
+1215 VKKNQALSHRAVSV
-1229 AYNGEDS
+1229 AYNGEDNVL
-1236 FRFRGNGLSDIRDID
+1236 RMRNNGLADVRSYD
-1251 DPAEEKIILMQ
+1251 DLAEEKIKLMQ
-1262 DVKRLDDDVLDGLI
+1262 DTKRLDEDVLVGLI

-1314 IQESERFLA
+1314 IPESERFLA
-1323 NVMQTIQGHV
+1323 NIMESIQAHV
-1333 MSFNGEDAIIPG
+1333 MSFSGEDSIIPG
-1345 IFWLSN
+1345 IYWLSN

-1356 SFICVAESDML
+1356 SFIYVAESDML

-1379 PFDWNDYERLV
+1379 EFDWNDYERLV
-1390 SVVKHDL
+1390 TVVKHDL
-1397 DSLEYNIYH
+1397 GSLEYNIYH
-1406 TWMLETKKKLH
+1406 TWMLETKKRLA
-1417 KMVIPALIESQSL
+1417 KMVVPALIESQSL

-1440 RLFNRILNAN
+1440 RLFNRLLNTN
-1450 SHPAYNMDD
+1450 SQPAYSMDD

-1464 NKVWK
+1464 NIVWK
-1469 SLKSYYMEESVVHQA
+1469 SLKSYYMEESVMQQVMA
-1484 ITELLRLIGVTSFND
+1484 ELLKLIGVTSFND

-1544 TKLLQLKKATAAD
+1544 IKLLQLKKATPAD

-1580 YVADYENPISPEIL
+1580 YVAEYENPISPEIL

-1612 APETEEVGS
+1612 SPESEEVGPF
-1621 YELPL
+1621 EPPW

-1648 LAALVS
+1648 LAALVA

>member
-14 FEDKDLAWISAEV
+14 FEDKDHAWISAEV
-27 ASVTKGP
+27 LSITKAA
-34 DDTFKLVFID
+34 DDTVKILFVD
-44 ERGKEILINTTGKD
+44 ERGKEITVNTTVKD
-58 IKDGKEGLPP
+58 IKDGANTLPP

-138 GELEP
+138 GDLEP

-174 KTESASEVRQQA
+174 KTESA
-186 KFIMRYLASVNPS
+186 KFIMRYLASVNPP
-199 DSPSKS
+199 DSTAKAK
-205 RTKFSLDDS
+205 TKFSLDDS

-223 TNPILESFG
+223 TNPILEAFG

-249 QILFDGKQK
+249 QILFDGKQE

-298 RKDLGLDVDITK
+298 RKDLGLDTDVSK
-310 FHFLKQGGPSST
+310 FHYLKQGGPLST
-322 PIVGVDDAEE
+322 PIAGVDDAEE
-332 FRATQQALSTVGISV
+332 FRSTQQALSTVGISV

-354 RLLAALLH
+354 RLLSALLH
-362 LGNVKIIPLRNEA
+362 LGNVKITQLRTDAMIEEND
-375 SLDEGDPALLL
+375 SSLLL

-406 IITRSE
+406 ITTRNE
-412 KIVTSLNAA
+412 KIVSSLNAA

-433 IYACLFEWLVAI
+433 VYACMFEWLVAI

-504 EQEEYIKEEIKWT
+504 EQEEYLKEEINWT
-517 FINFSDNQPCIDVI
+517 FIDFSDNQPCIDVI

-543 ESRLPAGSDASFL
+543 ESRLPSGSDASFL
-556 QKLNN
+556 QKLHN
-561 QFLVKPEYKMVYK
+561 QLGKPEHKKVFK
-574 KPRFGNSAFTITH
+574 KPRFGNTAFTIAH
-587 YALDVTYEVEGFL
+587 YALDVTYEAEGFL

-607 PDEHMS
+607 PDEQMT
-613 LLAATKNPFLK
+613 LLAATRNPFLK
-624 EVLDAALNSTRDTS
+624 EVLDAALLSTKPS
-638 KALPDSPHPASPAFS
+638 DSPHPASPAFS
-653 DSGSTGSRRSSV
+653 DSASGGSRRSSV
-665 IPDPGRQSFVA
+665 IPDPGRQSWMGPA
-676 HSSGGGTG
+676 PSASASSTGGL
-684 SKRPGATNKKPT
+684 KRGAGAVRKPT
-696 QGSIFKTSLITLM
+696 QGSIFKASLITLM

-759 PTRWVYEEFAERY
+759 PTRWTYEEFAERY

-778 SDWQPMIQA
+778 SVWQPLIQSL
-787 MDLRRLCST
+787 DLRQLCT
-796 ILARTI
+796 AILGKTLE
-802 ADPDMYQSGLTKIF
+802 DPDKHQNGLTKIF

-827 LRADRLNSLVT
+827 MRTDRLNAMVT

-848 AVKNYQNLRRAT
+848 AVKKYQELRHAT
-860 IKIQTWWRGILA
+860 IRIQTWWRGIRARRLVEHIRREVAA
-872 KRLVRDIRRKVSAI
+872 KRLQTAIRRF
-886 RLQTG
+886 
-891 IRRYIQ
+891 IQ
-897 RRRLVDTKRAIT
+897 RTRFLDIKRGIT
-909 LFQSRIR
+909 LFQSRVR
-916 GAQARKFYVQ
+916 GVQARQRYR
-926 ERNLRAACLLQSL
+926 EARSGNAAVLLQSL
-939 FRGLFTR
+939 IRGVFSRRSFR
-946 RAFHSDLD
+946 SDVK
-954 HIIYLQSCL
+954 HVVYLQSCI

-975 KAEARSVSRFKEIS
+975 KAEARSVSKFKEIS
-989 YRLENK
+989 YKLENK
-995 VVELTQIL
+995 VVELTQNL
-1003 QQRTTEKKQLQTQLV
+1003 QKRTEEKRDLQRKLE

-1025 QWINRHD
+1025 QWINRHEEAD
-1032 ESDARSK
+1032 VRTKALQS
-1039 SFQASLLAAEAELGR
+1039 SLQNAEAQLSQ
-1054 RDELLEVKA
+1054 RDDILQAKIV
-1063 GVEKRLEEALAKAA
+1063 VEQRLEEALAKAA
-1077 EKEGIIQKLNEDV
+1077 EKDELIQKLTTEV
-1090 IRQAAQLET
+1090 SLQASRLEQRQRVVET
-1099 QQRTIEAA
+1099 T

-1119 TLKNEVSSL
+1119 TLKNEVGNL

-1138 NALTRGARPEPPL
+1138 NALTRGSRAEPQPL
-1151 SPTFVPALR
+1151 SPTFAPTLR
-1160 LGEANGPSASTSA
+1160 PVEANGAV
-1173 NTNGTGS
+1173 NGAQ
-1180 VPNNRHQHQRRHSS
+1180 RHQRRHSS
-1194 AGVFNLGPPDHR
+1194 AGVYALPPSDHR
-1206 TSTDEIMFD
+1206 SSTDELMYD
-1215 VKKSQTLNPRAVSV
+1215 VRKDHALNPRAVSV
-1229 AYNGEDS
+1229 AFNGEDNYM
-1236 FRFRGNGLSDIRDID
+1236 RFRPNGLPDIRDYE
-1251 DPAEEKIILMQ
+1251 DPAEEKIKLMQ
-1262 DVKRLDDDVLDGLI
+1262 DNKRLEEDVFDGLV

-1300 LISLVTNEMWKYGL
+1300 LISLITNEMWKYGL

-1323 NVMQTIQGHV
+1323 NVMQTIQTHV
-1333 MSFNGEDAIIPG
+1333 MSFVGEDAIVPG

-1367 QGIGPGEENAVR
+1367 QGIGPGEENSVR
-1379 PFDWNDYERLV
+1379 DFDWNDYERLV

-1406 TWMLETKKKLH
+1406 TWMLETKKKLS

-1440 RLFNRILNAN
+1440 RLFNRLLNSN
-1450 SHPAYNMDD
+1450 TQPAYSMDD

-1469 SLKSYYMEESVVHQA
+1469 SLKSYYMEESVVQQVV
-1484 ITELLRLIGVTSFND
+1484 TELLKLIGVTSFND

-1612 APETEEVGS
+1612 SPETEEVGP

>member
-27 ASVTKGP
+27 SAVTKGP
-34 DDTFKLVFID
+34 DDTFKLVFTD
-44 ERGKEILINTTGKD
+44 ERGKEITINTTGKD

-83 LSHLNEPSVLHTIRN
+83 LSHLNEPS
-98 RYAQHSIYTYSGIVL
+98 
-113 IAVNPFQRVT
+113 
-123 LYGPEI
+123 EI

-174 KTESASEVRQQA
+174 KTESA
-186 KFIMRYLASVNPS
+186 KFIMRYLASVNPP
-199 DSPSKS
+199 DVAAKAK
-205 RTKFSLDDS
+205 TKFSLDDS

-223 TNPILESFG
+223 TNPILEAFG

-249 QILFDGKQK
+249 QILFDGKQE

-298 RKDLGLDVDITK
+298 RKDLGLDTDITK
-310 FHFLKQGGPSST
+310 FQFLKQGGPSST
-322 PIVGVDDAEE
+322 PIAGVDDGEE
-332 FRATQQALSTVGISV
+332 FRSTQQALSTVGISV

-362 LGNVKIIPLRNEA
+362 LGNVKITPMRNEA
-375 SLDEGDPALLL
+375 ILDDNDAALLL

-406 IITRSE
+406 IVTRSE
-412 KIVTSLNAA
+412 KIVTSLNVA

-433 IYACLFEWLVAI
+433 VYACMFEWLVAI

-504 EQEEYIKEEIKWT
+504 EQEEYVKEEINWT
-517 FINFSDNQPCIDVI
+517 FIDFSDNQPCIDAI

-543 ESRLPAGSDASFL
+543 ESRLPSGSDQSFL
-556 QKLNN
+556 QKLNT
-561 QFLVKPEYKMVYK
+561 QLLPKPEFKTVYK
-574 KPRFGNSAFTITH
+574 KPRFGNSAFTIAH

-607 PDEHMS
+607 PDEHMA
-613 LLAATKNPFLK
+613 LLAGTKNPFLK
-624 EVLDAALNSTRDTS
+624 EVLDAALNSTREST
-638 KALPDSPHPASPAFS
+638 KPPDSPNPASPAFS

-676 HSSGGGTG
+676 QSSGGPVAAG

-696 QGSIFKTSLITLM
+696 QGSIFKASLITLM

-759 PTRWVYEEFAERY
+759 PTRWVYEEFAER
-772 YMLVPS
+772 
-778 SDWQPMIQA
+778 QA
-787 MDLRRLCST
+787 MELKRLCST
-796 ILARTI
+796 ILEKTI
-802 ADPDMYQSGLTKIF
+802 ADTDMYQNGLTKIF

-827 LRADRLNSLVT
+827 LRSDRLNAMVT

-848 AVKNYQNLRRAT
+848 AVKHYQNLRQST
-860 IKIQTWWRGILA
+860 IRIQTWWRAVMA
-872 KRLVRDIRRKVSAI
+872 KKIVHSIRREVSAM

-891 IRRYIQ
+891 IRRFIQ
-897 RRRLVDTKRAIT
+897 RKRFLDVKQVVT
-909 LFQSRIR
+909 LFQSRVR
-916 GAQARKFYVQ
+916 GAQARRFYIK
-926 ERNLRAACLLQSL
+926 ERNGQAARLLQSL
-939 FRGLFTR
+939 IRGVFAR
-946 RAFHSDLD
+946 RAFRFDVK
-954 HIIYLQSCL
+954 HIVYLQSCL
-963 RRRLARKELKAL
+963 RRRLARKELKIL
-975 KAEARSVSRFKEIS
+975 KAEARSVSKFKEIS
-989 YRLENK
+989 YKLENK
-995 VVELTQIL
+995 VVELTQTL
-1003 QQRTTEKKQLQTQLV
+1003 QQRTAEKKQLQAQLS

-1025 QWINRHD
+1025 QWINRHE
-1032 ESDARSK
+1032 ESDARAK
-1039 SFQASLLAAEAELGR
+1039 TFYASLTVAETELSR
-1054 RDELLEVKA
+1054 RDELLLAKA
-1063 GVEKRLEEALAKAA
+1063 DVEKRLDDAIAKAA
-1077 EKEGIIQKLNEDV
+1077 EKEDVIQKLTDDL
-1090 IRQAAQLET
+1090 IRQSTQLEA

-1107 PVRNQEDNSVIM
+1107 PIRNQEDNSVIM

-1138 NALTRGARPEPPL
+1138 NALTRGARLEPPL
-1151 SPTFVPALR
+1151 SPTFAPALR
-1160 LGEANGPSASTSA
+1160 LGE
-1173 NTNGTGS
+1173 TNGISNGNPAVGTVS
-1180 VPNNRHQHQRRHSS
+1180 TPNRHQRRHSS
-1194 AGVFNLGPPDHR
+1194 AGVFALGPSDFR
-1206 TSTDEIMFD
+1206 TSTDEIMID
-1215 VKKSQTLNPRAVSV
+1215 VKKSQAMNPRAVSV
-1229 AYNGEDS
+1229 AYNGEDN
-1236 FRFRGNGLSDIRDID
+1236 FRFRGSNGLPDIRDLD
-1251 DPAEEKIILMQ
+1251 DPAEEKIRLMQ
-1262 DVKRLDDDVLDGLI
+1262 DVKRLDEDVLDGLI

-1286 TNPSAVKEILFPAN
+1286 KNPSAVKEILFPAN

-1406 TWMLETKKKLH
+1406 TWMLETKKKLS

-1440 RLFNRILNAN
+1440 RLFGRILNAN
-1450 SHPAYNMDD
+1450 TQPAFSMDD

-1464 NKVWK
+1464 GKVWE
-1469 SLKSYYMEESVVHQA
+1469 SLKSYYMEESVVHQVV
-1484 ITELLRLIGVTSFND
+1484 TELLKLIGVTSFND

-1544 TKLLQLKKATAAD
+1544 TKLLQLKK
-1557 IEIIYDVCWMLSP
+1557 
-1570 MQIQRMCTNY
+1570 
-1580 YVADYENPISPEIL
+1580 NPISPEIL

-1612 APETEEVGS
+1612 SPETEEVGP

-1637 PAYLNVSHLRR
+1637 PANLNVSHLRR

>member
-1 MAENIYSKGTRVW
+1 MAENIYSKGTRAY

-27 ASVTKGP
+27 TSVAKSG
-34 DDTFKLVFID
+34 DAVKLVFTD
-44 ERGKEILINTTGKD
+44 ERGKEIVVNTTVQDIRDGKD
-58 IKDGKEGLPP
+58 SLPP

-123 LYGPEI
+123 LYGPDI
-129 IQAYSGRRR
+129 IQAYAGRKR

-153 TAMRK
+153 TAMRRDG
-158 EGMGQTIIVS
+158 EGQTIIVS

-174 KTESASEVRQQA
+174 KTESA
-186 KFIMRYLASVNPS
+186 KFIMRYLASVNP
-199 DSPSKS
+199 PELGTKAKA
-205 RTKFSLDDS
+205 KFSLDDS

-223 TNPILESFG
+223 TNPILEAFG

-249 QILFDGKQK
+249 QILFDGKQE

-285 IFYQLCAGAPLKE
+285 IFYQLCSGAPVKE
-298 RKDLGLDVDITK
+298 RKDLGLDSDITK
-310 FHFLKQGGPSST
+310 FFYLKQGGPNST
-322 PIVGVDDAEE
+322 PINGVDDAEE

-354 RLLAALLH
+354 RLLAGILH
-362 LGNVKIIPLRNEA
+362 LGNVKISQMRTDA
-375 SLDEGDPALLL
+375 ALDDSDQALIL
-386 ATRFLGVNLA
+386 ATRFFGVDLA
-396 EFKKWTVKKQ
+396 EFKKWTIKKQ
-406 IITRSE
+406 ITTRSE
-412 KIVTSLNAA
+412 KIVTSLSAA
-421 QATVVRDSVAKF
+421 QATVVRESVAKF
-433 IYACLFEWLVAI
+433 VYACIFEWLVAI
-445 VNESLAGENGDA
+445 VNESLTGENGDA
-457 ADRAEMFI
+457 AERAEMFI

-504 EQEEYIKEEIKWT
+504 EQEEYVKEKINWT
-517 FINFSDNQPCIDVI
+517 FIDFSDNQPCIDVI

-543 ESRLPAGSDASFL
+543 ESRLPSGSDASFL
-556 QKLNN
+556 QKLNT
-561 QFLVKPEYKMVYK
+561 QLLKPEFKAVFK
-574 KPRFGNSAFTITH
+574 KPRFGNSAFTIAH

-607 PDEHMS
+607 PDEHMA

-624 EVLDAALNSTRDTS
+624 EVLDAALNSTRAVGDNPTAGGS
-638 KALPDSPHPASPAFS
+638 S
-653 DSGSTGSRRSSV
+653 DAGSTGSGSRRSSV
-665 IPDPGRQSFVA
+665 IPDPGRQSFVGSA
-676 HSSGGGTG
+676 STPTSATG
-684 SKRPGATNKKPT
+684 PKRPGAVAKKPT
-696 QGSIFKTSLITLM
+696 QGSIFKASLITLM
-709 DTLSVTNVHYIR
+709 ETLSVTNVHYIR
-721 CIKPNEQKKPWEFQ
+721 CIKPNEKKRPWEFQ

-759 PTRWVYEEFAERY
+759 PTRWTYEEFAERY

-778 SDWQPMIQA
+778 SDWQPLIQS
-787 MDLRRLCST
+787 MDLRRLCTT
-796 ILARTI
+796 ILEKTI
-802 ADPDMYQSGLTKIF
+802 KDKDKYQNGLTKIF

-827 LRADRLNSLVT
+827 LRSDRLNAMVT

-848 AVKNYQNLRRAT
+848 AVKKYQQLRQAT
-860 IKIQTWWRGILA
+860 IKIQTWWRGVMA
-872 KRLVRDIRRKVSAI
+872 KRLVEFIRREVSAK
-886 RLQTG
+886 RLQT
-891 IRRYIQ
+891 ISRRFIQ
-897 RRRLVDTKRAIT
+897 RKRFLDTQKAVT
-909 LFQSRIR
+909 LFQSRVR
-916 GAQARKFYVQ
+916 GIQARQHFQQ
-926 ERNLRAACLLQSL
+926 ERTSRAATLLQSL
-939 FRGLFTR
+939 IRGVATR
-946 RAFHSDLD
+946 RLFRTDVH
-954 HIIYLQSCL
+954 HVVYLQSCI
-963 RRRLARKELKAL
+963 RRRFARKELRKL
-975 KAEARSVSRFKEIS
+975 KAEARSVNTYKEAS

-1003 QQRTTEKKQLQTQLV
+1003 QTRTEERKQLQGRV
-1018 ELEQQLQ
+1018 AELEQQLQ
-1025 QWINRHD
+1025 QWVSRHE
-1032 ESDARSK
+1032 ESDGKAK
-1039 SFQASLLAAEAELGR
+1039 QFQASLRAAEAELTR
-1054 RDELLEVKA
+1054 RDELLMAKA
-1063 GVEKRLEEALAKAA
+1063 EVEKRLEEALGKAM
-1077 EKEGIIQKLNEDV
+1077 EKEEAIQKLTDDLA
-1090 IRQAAQLET
+1090 RQATQLET
-1099 QQRTIEAA
+1099 QQKTLDAA
-1107 PVRNQEDNSVIM
+1107 PVRNQEDNSVIT
-1119 TLKNEVSSL
+1119 TLKNEVSNL

-1138 NALTRGARPEPPL
+1138 NALTRGARDPPL
-1151 SPTFVPALR
+1151 SPTFAPSLRPGHEPNVNGSTVPI
-1160 LGEANGPSASTSA
+1160 NG
-1173 NTNGTGS
+1173 
-1180 VPNNRHQHQRRHSS
+1180 VPTQRHQRRHSS
-1194 AGVFNLGPPDHR
+1194 AGVFAIAPADHR

-1215 VKKSQTLNPRAVSV
+1215 VKKNHALNPRAVSV
-1229 AYNGEDS
+1229 AYNGEDNYLRMRS
-1236 FRFRGNGLSDIRDID
+1236 NGLPDIRDFN
-1251 DPAEEKIILMQ
+1251 DPAEEKIRLMQ
-1262 DVKRLDDDVLDGLI
+1262 DVKRLDEDVLDGLV

-1314 IQESERFLA
+1314 IPESERFLA

-1333 MSFNGEDAIIPG
+1333 MSFTGEDAIVPG

-1379 PFDWNDYERLV
+1379 SFDWNDYERLV

-1406 TWMLETKKKLH
+1406 TWMLETKKKLS

-1440 RLFNRILNAN
+1440 RLFNRLLNAN
-1450 SHPAYNMDD
+1450 SSPAYSMDD

-1469 SLKSYYMEESVVHQA
+1469 SLKSYFMEESVVQQV
-1484 ITELLRLIGVTSFND
+1484 ITELLKLIGVTSFND

-1594 RVVASRVQAND
+1594 KVVASRVQAND

-1612 APETEEVGS
+1612 SPETEEVGP

-1648 LAALVS
+1648 LAALVSYT

>member
-27 ASVTKGP
+27 TSVTKGP
-34 DDTFKLVFID
+34 DDAFKLVFID
-44 ERGKEILINTTGKD
+44 ERGKEIVINTTGKD
-58 IKDGKEGLPP
+58 IKDGKQGLPP

-174 KTESASEVRQQA
+174 KTESVPKVRHQA
-186 KFIMRYLASVNPS
+186 KFIMRYLASVNPP
-199 DSPSKS
+199 DANSKS
-205 RTKFSLDDS
+205 KTKFSLDDS

-249 QILFDGKQK
+249 QILFDGKTE

-298 RKDLGLDVDITK
+298 RKDLGLDTDITK
-310 FHFLKQGGPSST
+310 FQYLKQGGPTST
-322 PIVGVDDAEE
+322 PISGVDDGEE

-362 LGNVKIIPLRNEA
+362 LGNVKLTALRNEA
-375 SLDEGDPALLL
+375 SLDENDPALIL

-412 KIVTSLNAA
+412 KIVTSLNVA

-433 IYACLFEWLVAI
+433 VYACLFEWLVAI

-457 ADRAEMFI
+457 AERAEMFI

-504 EQEEYIKEEIKWT
+504 EQEEYIKEEINWT
-517 FINFSDNQPCIDVI
+517 FIDFSDNQPCIDVI

-536 VLALLDE
+536 ILALLDE

-561 QFLVKPEYKMVYK
+561 QLLPKPEFKNVYK
-574 KPRFGNSAFTITH
+574 KPRFGNSTFTIAH

-607 PDEHMS
+607 PDEHMT

-624 EVLDAALNSTRDTS
+624 EVLDAALNSTREST
-638 KALPDSPHPASPAFS
+638 KAPDSPHPASPAFS
-653 DSGSTGSRRSSV
+653 ESGSTGSRRSSV

-676 HSSGGGTG
+676 QTSTAG
-684 SKRPGATNKKPT
+684 SKKPGAPTRKPT
-696 QGSIFKTSLITLM
+696 QGSIFKASLITLM
-709 DTLSVTNVHYIR
+709 DTIGVTNVHYIR
-721 CIKPNEQKKPWEFQ
+721 CIKPNEQKRPWEFQ

-778 SDWQPMIQA
+778 SDWRLMIQA
-787 MDLRRLCST
+787 MDLKRLCSA
-796 ILARTI
+796 ILAKTI
-802 ADPDMYQSGLTKIF
+802 ADPDMYQNGLTKIF

-827 LRADRLNSLVT
+827 LRSERLNSLVT
-838 VVQKNMRRRM
+838 VIQKNMRRRM
-848 AVKNYQNLRRAT
+848 AVKSYQNLRKST

-872 KRLVRDIRRKVSAI
+872 RRLVESIRREVSAI
-886 RLQTG
+886 RLQAG
-891 IRRYIQ
+891 IRRFLQ
-897 RRRLVDTKRAIT
+897 RKHFLDARRAIT
-909 LFQSRIR
+909 LVQSRIR
-916 GAQARKFYVQ
+916 GLQARQLYVS
-926 ERNLRAACLLQSL
+926 EKRNRAACLLQSL
-939 FRGLFTR
+939 VRGMFAR
-946 RAFHSDLD
+946 RAFRSDVK
-954 HIIYLQSCL
+954 HVIYLQSCI

-975 KAEARSVSRFKEIS
+975 KAEARSVSKFKEIS
-989 YRLENK
+989 YKLENK
-995 VVELTQIL
+995 VVELTQTL
-1003 QQRTTEKKQLQTQLV
+1003 QLRTAEKKQLQAQLS

-1025 QWINRHD
+1025 QWINRHE
-1032 ESDARSK
+1032 ESDTRLK
-1039 SFQASLLAAEAELGR
+1039 TFQASLTAAEIELSR
-1054 RDELLEVKA
+1054 RDELLLTKA
-1063 GVEKRLEEALAKAA
+1063 DVERRLEEAIAKVA
-1077 EKEGIIQKLNEDV
+1077 EKEELIQKLTNDV
-1090 IRQAAQLET
+1090 MRQATQLES
-1099 QQRTIEAA
+1099 QQRALEAV

-1138 NALTRGARPEPPL
+1138 NALTRGVRADPPL
-1151 SPTFVPALR
+1151 SPTFAPALR
-1160 LGEANGPSASTSA
+1160 LGESNGPSANA
-1173 NTNGTGS
+1173 NGNANGANPPVT
-1180 VPNNRHQHQRRHSS
+1180 NNRHQRRHSS
-1194 AGVFNLGPPDHR
+1194 AGVFNPGAADYR
-1206 TSTDEIMFD
+1206 TSTDEIMMD
-1215 VKKSQTLNPRAVSV
+1215 VKKSQALNPRAVSV

-1236 FRFRGNGLSDIRDID
+1236 FRFRPGNGLPDIRDFD
-1251 DPAEEKIILMQ
+1251 DPAEEKILLMQ

-1333 MSFNGEDAIIPG
+1333 MSFNGEDAIVPG

-1406 TWMLETKKKLH
+1406 TWMLETKKKLA

-1450 SHPAYNMDD
+1450 SQPAFSMDD

-1469 SLKSYYMEESVVHQA
+1469 SLKSYYMEESVVHQVV
-1484 ITELLRLIGVTSFND
+1484 TELLKLIGVTSFND

>member
-14 FEDKDLAWISAEV
+14 FEDKDHAWISAEV
-27 ASVTKGP
+27 LSVTKAA
-34 DDTFKLVFID
+34 DDTIKLVFVD
-44 ERGKEILINTTGKD
+44 ERGKVFYLFSWSSFTTHSFCQEIAINTTGKE

-129 IQAYSGRRR
+129 IQAYSGRKR

-168 GESGAG
+168 GERYFYQL
-174 KTESASEVRQQA
+174 TFLFQPHLTA
-186 KFIMRYLASVNPS
+186 KFIMRYLASVNPP
-199 DSPSKS
+199 DVNAKSK
-205 RTKFSLDDS
+205 TKFSLDDS

-223 TNPILESFG
+223 TNPILEAFG

-249 QILFDGKQK
+249 QE

-278 LTERNYH
+278 VTERNYH
-285 IFYQLCAGAPLKE
+285 IFYQLCAGAPSKE
-298 RKDLGLDVDITK
+298 RKDLGLDGEVTK

-322 PIVGVDDAEE
+322 PIAGVDDAEE

-362 LGNVKIIPLRNEA
+362 LGNVKITQLRTDA
-375 SLDEGDPALLL
+375 SMDDNDPALLL
-386 ATRFLGVNLA
+386 ATRFLGINLA

-406 IITRSE
+406 IVTRSE
-412 KIVTSLNAA
+412 KITTSLNAA

-433 IYACLFEWLVAI
+433 IYACMFEWLVAI

-457 ADRAEMFI
+457 AERAEMFI

-504 EQEEYIKEEIKWT
+504 EQEEYVKEEINWT
-517 FINFSDNQPCIDVI
+517 FIDFSDNQPCIDVI

-543 ESRLPAGSDASFL
+543 ESRMPSGSDPSFL
-556 QKLNN
+556 QKLNT
-561 QFLVKPEYKMVYK
+561 QILPKPEFKAVFK
-574 KPRFGNSAFTITH
+574 KPRFGNSAFTIAH
-587 YALDVTYEVEGFL
+587 YALDVTYEVDGFL

-607 PDEHMS
+607 PDEHMT
-613 LLAATKNPFLK
+613 LLASTKNPFLK
-624 EVLDAALNSTRDTS
+624 EVLDAALNST
-638 KALPDSPHPASPAFS
+638 K
-653 DSGSTGSRRSSV
+653 SV
-665 IPDPGRQSFVA
+665 EGRQSFVTQ
-676 HSSGGGTG
+676 SSNSGSLAGS
-684 SKRPGATNKKPT
+684 SKRLGATGKKPT
-696 QGSIFKTSLITLM
+696 QGSIFKASLITLM
-709 DTLSVTNVHYIR
+709 ETLSVTNVHYIR

-759 PTRWVYEEFAERY
+759 PTRWTYEEFFLRIEAQL
-772 YMLVPS
+772 MVPK
-778 SDWQPMIQA
+778 Q
-787 MDLRRLCST
+787 LLH
-796 ILARTI
+796 
-802 ADPDMYQSGLTKIF
+802 ADPDMYQNGLTKIF

-827 LRADRLNSLVT
+827 LRSDRLNAMVT

-848 AVKNYQNLRRAT
+848 AMTKYKKLRQAT

-872 KRLVRDIRRKVSAI
+872 RRFVESIRREASAV
-886 RLQTG
+886 RLQTI
-891 IRRYIQ
+891 IRRFMQ
-897 RRRLVDTKRAIT
+897 RKRFLDIIHSIT
-909 LFQSRIR
+909 LFQSLCKHDNVSSKKRHLALLLYSKLDESRSCASLILQLR
-916 GAQARKFYVQ
+916 TSRRCFRSDV
-926 ERNLRAACLLQSL
+926 RNV
-939 FRGLFTR
+939 
-946 RAFHSDLD
+946 
-954 HIIYLQSCL
+954 IYIQSCI

-975 KAEARSVSRFKEIS
+975 KAEARSVSKFKEIS

-995 VVELTQIL
+995 VVELTQSL
-1003 QQRTTEKKQLQTQLV
+1003 QERTAERKKLQLQLAEV
-1018 ELEQQLQ
+1018 EQQLQ
-1025 QWINRHD
+1025 QWINRHE
-1032 ESDARSK
+1032 ESDARAK
-1039 SFQASLLAAEAELGR
+1039 QFQAALQATEAELAL
-1054 RDELLEVKA
+1054 RDEILQAKA
-1063 GVEKRLEEALAKAA
+1063 DAEKKLEEAIARTT
-1077 EKEGIIQKLNEDV
+1077 EKEEMIQKLTDDI
-1090 IRQAAQLET
+1090 IRQASRLES
-1099 QQRTIEAA
+1099 QQRTIDAA

-1138 NALTRGARPEPPL
+1138 NVLTRGSRADPPL
-1151 SPTFVPALR
+1151 SPTFAPTLR
-1160 LGEANGPSASTSA
+1160 LGDVSNQANGHPVGGAPA
-1173 NTNGTGS
+1173 RG
-1180 VPNNRHQHQRRHSS
+1180 HQRRHSS
-1194 AGVFNLGPPDHR
+1194 AGVFSLAPQDHR
-1206 TSTDEIMFD
+1206 TSTDEIMID
-1215 VKKSQTLNPRAVSV
+1215 VKKDHAMNPRAVSV
-1229 AYNGEDS
+1229 AFNGEDNYLRLRS
-1236 FRFRGNGLSDIRDID
+1236 SNGLPDIRDSD
-1251 DPAEEKIILMQ
+1251 DPAEEKIRLMQ
-1262 DVKRLDDDVLDGLI
+1262 DVKRLDEDVLDGLI

-1286 TNPSAVKEILFPAN
+1286 NNPSAVKEILFPAN

-1314 IQESERFLA
+1314 IPESERFLA
-1323 NVMQTIQGHV
+1323 NVMQSIQAHV
-1333 MSFNGEDAIIPG
+1333 MSFTGEDAIIPG

-1406 TWMLETKKKLH
+1406 TWMLETKKKLS
-1417 KMVIPALIESQSL
+1417 KMVIPALVESQSL
-1430 PGFTTSDGGG
+1430 PGFTTNDGGG
-1440 RLFNRILNAN
+1440 RLFNRLLHSNAQ
-1450 SHPAYNMDD
+1450 PAFSMDD

-1469 SLKSYYMEESVVHQA
+1469 SLKSYYMEEIVVQQVV
-1484 ITELLRLIGVTSFND
+1484 TELLKLIGVTSFND

-1612 APETEEVGS
+1612 SPETEEVGP

-1648 LAALVS
+1648 LAALVA

>member
-14 FEDKDLAWISAEV
+14 FEDKDQAWISAEV
-27 ASVTKGP
+27 AAVTKGA
-34 DDTFKLVFID
+34 DDSIKLAFVD
-44 ERGKEILINTTGKD
+44 ERGKEFFINTTGKD
-58 IKDGKEGLPP
+58 IKAGKEGLPP

-129 IQAYSGRRR
+129 IQAYSGRKR
-138 GELEP
+138 GDLEP

-153 TAMRK
+153 TAMAK

-174 KTESASEVRQQA
+174 KTESA
-186 KFIMRYLASVNPS
+186 KFIMRYLASVNPPES
-199 DSPSKS
+199 QTKAK
-205 RTKFSLDDS
+205 TKFSLDES

-249 QILFDGKQK
+249 QILFDGRQE

-278 LTERNYH
+278 TTERNYH
-285 IFYQLCAGAPLKE
+285 IFYQLCAGAPSKE
-298 RKDLGLDVDITK
+298 RKDLGLDTDVTK
-310 FHFLKQGGPSST
+310 FHYLKQGGPTST
-322 PIVGVDDAEE
+322 PIGGVDDAEE

-354 RLLAALLH
+354 RLLSALLH
-362 LGNVKIIPLRNEA
+362 LGNVKITQTRTDSVIDDA
-375 SLDEGDPALLL
+375 DPALLL
-386 ATRFLGVNLA
+386 ATRFLGVNFA
-396 EFKKWTVKKQ
+396 DFKKWTIKKQ

-412 KIVTSLNAA
+412 KIVTALNAA

-433 IYACLFEWLVAI
+433 VYACLFEWLVAI

-457 ADRAEMFI
+457 AERAEMFI

-504 EQEEYIKEEIKWT
+504 EQEEYVKEEINWT
-517 FINFSDNQPCIDVI
+517 FIDFSDNQPCIDVI

-543 ESRLPAGSDASFL
+543 ESRLPSGSDASFL
-556 QKLNN
+556 QKLGS
-561 QFLVKPEYKMVYK
+561 QLLKPANKNVFK
-574 KPRFGNSAFTITH
+574 KPRFGNTAFTIAH
-587 YALDVTYEVEGFL
+587 YAHDVTYEVEGFL

-607 PDEHMS
+607 PDEHML
-613 LLAATKNPFLK
+613 LLASTKNPFLK
-624 EVLDAALNSTRDTS
+624 EVLDAALGSV
-638 KALPDSPHPASPAFS
+638 KAADPPHPGSPSLS
-653 DSGSTGSRRSSV
+653 DSGSGGSRRSSI
-665 IPDPGRQSFVA
+665 IPDPGRSSLVA
-676 HSSGGGTG
+676 ANAGP
-684 SKRPGATNKKPT
+684 KRPGAAIRKPT
-696 QGSIFKTSLITLM
+696 QGSIFKASLITLM
-709 DTLSVTNVHYIR
+709 DTLSITNVHYIR
-721 CIKPNEQKKPWEFQ
+721 CIKPNEAKRPWEFT
-735 PQQVLGQLRACGVL
+735 PSQVLGQLRACGVL

-759 PTRWVYEEFAERY
+759 PSRWTYEEFAERY

-778 SDWQPMIQA
+778 ADWQPMIQH
-787 MDLRRLCST
+787 MELRPLCSL
-796 ILARTI
+796 ILERTI
-802 ADPDMYQSGLTKIF
+802 NDPDKYQSGLTKIF

-827 LRADRLNSLVT
+827 LRSDKLNALVT
-838 VVQKNMRRRM
+838 IVQKNMRRRM
-848 AVKNYQNLRRAT
+848 AVKKYQELRRAT

-872 KRLVRDIRRKVSAI
+872 RRLVENIRRDFAAR

-891 IRRYIQ
+891 IRRFIQ
-897 RRRLVDTKRAIT
+897 RSNFLQTRRSTV

-916 GAQARKFYVQ
+916 GAQARRLYRENKTSH
-926 ERNLRAACLLQSL
+926 AAILLQSL
-939 FRGLFTR
+939 FRGVLYR
-946 RAFHSDLD
+946 RSHKTD
-954 HIIYLQSCL
+954 IKRVIYLQSCV
-963 RRRLARKELKAL
+963 RRRLARKQLKAL
-975 KAEARSVSRFKEIS
+975 RAEARSVSKFKEIS

-995 VVELTQIL
+995 VVELTQTL
-1003 QQRTTEKKQLQTQLV
+1003 QTRTEEKKVLQAQLY
-1018 ELEQQLQ
+1018 ELEKQIQ
-1025 QWINRHD
+1025 QWTSKYEEAD
-1032 ESDARSK
+1032 TKAK
-1039 SFQASLLAAEAELGR
+1039 SFQASLSTAEAELSR
-1054 RDELLEVKA
+1054 RDELLLAKA
-1063 GVEKRLEEALAKAA
+1063 DVEKRLDEAITKAA
-1077 EKEGIIQKLNEDV
+1077 EKEAMIQKLSDELVAQAEKLQFQEKAFAHAPSRSVEDG
-1090 IRQAAQLET
+1090 
-1099 QQRTIEAA
+1099 
-1107 PVRNQEDNSVIM
+1107 SVIL

-1128 REQLNRSNAL
+1128 REQLNRANAY
-1138 NALTRGARPEPPL
+1138 NALTRNARVEAPV
-1151 SPTFVPALR
+1151 SPTFAPALR
-1160 LGEANGPSASTSA
+1160 MPDSGGLS
-1173 NTNGTGS
+1173 NGTTLVAS
-1180 VPNNRHQHQRRHSS
+1180 SSNRHQRRHSS
-1194 AGVFNLGPPDHR
+1194 AGVVQLSPAEIR
-1206 TSTDEIMFD
+1206 TSVDELMLD
-1215 VKKSQTLNPRAVSV
+1215 VKKNQALNHRAVSV
-1229 AYNGEDS
+1229 AYNGEDNIL
-1236 FRFRGNGLSDIRDID
+1236 RMRNNGLADVRSYD
-1251 DPAEEKIILMQ
+1251 DLAEEKIKLMQ
-1262 DVKRLDDDVLDGLI
+1262 ETKRLDEDVLVGLI

-1314 IQESERFLA
+1314 IPESERFLA
-1323 NVMQTIQGHV
+1323 NIMESIQAHV
-1333 MSFNGEDAIIPG
+1333 MSFSGEDSIIPG
-1345 IFWLSN
+1345 IYWLSN

-1356 SFICVAESDML
+1356 SFIYVAESDML

-1379 PFDWNDYERLV
+1379 EFDWNDYERLV
-1390 SVVKHDL
+1390 TVVKHDL
-1397 DSLEYNIYH
+1397 GSLEYNIYH
-1406 TWMLETKKKLH
+1406 TWMLETKKRLA
-1417 KMVIPALIESQSL
+1417 KMVVPALIESQSL

-1440 RLFNRILNAN
+1440 RLFNRLLNTN
-1450 SHPAYNMDD
+1450 SQPAYSMDD

-1464 NKVWK
+1464 NMVWK
-1469 SLKSYYMEESVVHQA
+1469 SLKSYYMEDSVVQQVMA
-1484 ITELLRLIGVTSFND
+1484 ELLKLIGVTSFND

-1544 TKLLQLKKATAAD
+1544 IKLLQLKKATPAD

-1580 YVADYENPISPEIL
+1580 YVAEYENPISPEIL

-1612 APETEEVGS
+1612 SPESEEVGPF
-1621 YELPL
+1621 EPPW

-1648 LAALVS
+1648 LAALVA

>member
-14 FEDKDLAWISAEV
+14 FEDKDQAWISAEV
-27 ASVTKGP
+27 AAVTKGA
-34 DDTFKLVFID
+34 DDSIKLAFVD
-44 ERGKEILINTTGKD
+44 ERGKEFVINTTGKD
-58 IKDGKEGLPP
+58 IKAGKEGLPP

-129 IQAYSGRRR
+129 IQAYSGRKR
-138 GELEP
+138 GDLEP

-153 TAMRK
+153 TAMAK

-174 KTESASEVRQQA
+174 KTESA
-186 KFIMRYLASVNPS
+186 KFIMRYLASVNPPES
-199 DSPSKS
+199 QTKAK
-205 RTKFSLDDS
+205 TKFSLDES

-249 QILFDGKQK
+249 QILFDGRQE

-278 LTERNYH
+278 TTERNYH
-285 IFYQLCAGAPLKE
+285 IFYQLCAGAPSKE
-298 RKDLGLDVDITK
+298 RKDLGLDTDVTK
-310 FHFLKQGGPSST
+310 FHYLKQGGPTST
-322 PIVGVDDAEE
+322 PISGVDDAEE

-354 RLLAALLH
+354 RLLSALLH
-362 LGNVKIIPLRNEA
+362 LGNVKITQTRTDSVIDDA
-375 SLDEGDPALLL
+375 DPALLL
-386 ATRFLGVNLA
+386 ATRFLGVNFA
-396 EFKKWTVKKQ
+396 DFKKWTIKKQ

-412 KIVTSLNAA
+412 KIVTALNAA

-433 IYACLFEWLVAI
+433 VYACLFEWLVAI

-457 ADRAEMFI
+457 AERAEMFI

-504 EQEEYIKEEIKWT
+504 EQEEYVKEEINWT
-517 FINFSDNQPCIDVI
+517 FIDFSDNQPCIDVI

-543 ESRLPAGSDASFL
+543 ESRLPSGSDASFL
-556 QKLNN
+556 QKLGS
-561 QFLVKPEYKMVYK
+561 QLLKPANKNVFK
-574 KPRFGNSAFTITH
+574 KPRFGNTAFTIAH
-587 YALDVTYEVEGFL
+587 YAHDVTYEVEGFL

-607 PDEHMS
+607 PDEHML
-613 LLAATKNPFLK
+613 LLASTKNPFLK
-624 EVLDAALNSTRDTS
+624 EVLDAALGSV
-638 KALPDSPHPASPAFS
+638 KAADPPHPGSPSLS
-653 DSGSTGSRRSSV
+653 DSGSGGSRRSSI
-665 IPDPGRQSFVA
+665 IPDPGRSSLVA
-676 HSSGGGTG
+676 ANAGP
-684 SKRPGATNKKPT
+684 KRPGAAIRKPT
-696 QGSIFKTSLITLM
+696 QGSIFKASLITLM
-709 DTLSVTNVHYIR
+709 DTLSITNVHYIR
-721 CIKPNEQKKPWEFQ
+721 CIKPNEAKRPWEFT
-735 PQQVLGQLRACGVL
+735 PSQVLGQLRACGVL

-759 PTRWVYEEFAERY
+759 PSRWTYEEFAERY

-778 SDWQPMIQA
+778 ADWQPMIQH
-787 MDLRRLCST
+787 MELRPLCSL
-796 ILARTI
+796 ILERTI
-802 ADPDMYQSGLTKIF
+802 NDPDKYQSGLTKIF

-827 LRADRLNSLVT
+827 LRSEKLNALVT
-838 VVQKNMRRRM
+838 IVQKNMRRRM
-848 AVKNYQNLRRAT
+848 AVKKYQELRRAT
-860 IKIQTWWRGILA
+860 ITIQTWWRGILA
-872 KRLVRDIRRKVSAI
+872 RRLVENIRRDFAAR

-891 IRRYIQ
+891 IRRFIQ
-897 RRRLVDTKRAIT
+897 RSNFLQTRRSTV

-916 GAQARKFYVQ
+916 GAQARRLYREKKTSH
-926 ERNLRAACLLQSL
+926 AAILLQSL
-939 FRGLFTR
+939 FRGVLYR
-946 RAFHSDLD
+946 RSYKTD
-954 HIIYLQSCL
+954 IKRVIYLQSCV
-963 RRRLARKELKAL
+963 RRRLARKQLKAL
-975 KAEARSVSRFKEIS
+975 RAEARSVSKFKEIS

-995 VVELTQIL
+995 VVELTQTL
-1003 QQRTTEKKQLQTQLV
+1003 QTRTEEKKVLQAQLY
-1018 ELEQQLQ
+1018 ELEKQIQ
-1025 QWINRHD
+1025 QWTSKYEEAD
-1032 ESDARSK
+1032 TKAK
-1039 SFQASLLAAEAELGR
+1039 SFQTALSTAEAELSR
-1054 RDELLEVKA
+1054 RDELLLAKA
-1063 GVEKRLEEALAKAA
+1063 DVEKRLDEAITKAA
-1077 EKEGIIQKLNEDV
+1077 EKEAMIQKLSDELIAQAEKLQFQEKAFAHTPSRSVEDG
-1090 IRQAAQLET
+1090 
-1099 QQRTIEAA
+1099 
-1107 PVRNQEDNSVIM
+1107 SVIL

-1128 REQLNRSNAL
+1128 REQLNRANAY
-1138 NALTRGARPEPPL
+1138 NALTRNARVEAPV
-1151 SPTFVPALR
+1151 SPTFAPALR
-1160 LGEANGPSASTSA
+1160 MPDSGGLS
-1173 NTNGTGS
+1173 NGTTLVAS
-1180 VPNNRHQHQRRHSS
+1180 SSNRHQRRHSS
-1194 AGVFNLGPPDHR
+1194 AGVVQLSPAEIR
-1206 TSTDEIMFD
+1206 TSVDELMLD
-1215 VKKSQTLNPRAVSV
+1215 VKKNQALNHRAVSV
-1229 AYNGEDS
+1229 AYNGEDNIL
-1236 FRFRGNGLSDIRDID
+1236 RMRNNGLADVRSYD
-1251 DPAEEKIILMQ
+1251 DLAEEKIKLMQ
-1262 DVKRLDDDVLDGLI
+1262 ETKRLDEDVLVGLI

-1314 IQESERFLA
+1314 IPESERFLA
-1323 NVMQTIQGHV
+1323 NIMESIQAHV
-1333 MSFNGEDAIIPG
+1333 MSFNGEDSIIPG
-1345 IFWLSN
+1345 IYWLSN

-1356 SFICVAESDML
+1356 SFIYVAESDML

-1379 PFDWNDYERLV
+1379 EFDWNDYERLV
-1390 SVVKHDL
+1390 TVVKHDL
-1397 DSLEYNIYH
+1397 GSLEYNIYH
-1406 TWMLETKKKLH
+1406 TWMLETKKRLA
-1417 KMVIPALIESQSL
+1417 KMVVPALIESQSL

-1440 RLFNRILNAN
+1440 RLFNRLLNTN
-1450 SHPAYNMDD
+1450 SQPAYSMDD

-1464 NKVWK
+1464 NMVWK
-1469 SLKSYYMEESVVHQA
+1469 SLKSYYMEDSVVQQVMA
-1484 ITELLRLIGVTSFND
+1484 ELLKLIGVTSFND

-1544 TKLLQLKKATAAD
+1544 IKLLQLKKATPAD

-1580 YVADYENPISPEIL
+1580 YVAEYENPISPEIL

-1612 APETEEVGS
+1612 SPESEEVGPF
-1621 YELPL
+1621 EPPW

-1648 LAALVS
+1648 LAALVA

>member
-14 FEDKDLAWISAEV
+14 FEDKEHAWVSAEV
-27 ASVTKGP
+27 ATVTKG
-34 DDTFKLVFID
+34 DNDTIKLVFID
-44 ERGKEILINTTGKD
+44 ERGKETTINTTSKA
-58 IKDGKEGLPP
+58 IKEGKEGLPP

-158 EGMGQTIIVS
+158 DGMGQTIIVS

-174 KTESASEVRQQA
+174 KTESA
-186 KFIMRYLASVNPS
+186 KFIMRYLASVNPETGN
-199 DSPSKS
+199 SK
-205 RTKFSLDDS
+205 TKAKFSLDDS

-249 QILFDGKQK
+249 QILFDGKQE

-278 LTERNYH
+278 TTERNYH
-285 IFYQLCAGAPLKE
+285 IFYQLCAGAPSKE
-298 RKDLGLDVDITK
+298 KKDLGLDSDITK
-310 FHFLKQGGPSST
+310 FHFLKQGGPTST
-322 PIVGVDDAEE
+322 PIAGVDDAEE
-332 FRATQQALSTVGISV
+332 FRSTQQALSTVGISV

-362 LGNVKIIPLRNEA
+362 LGNVKIIQSRTEA
-375 SLDEGDPALLL
+375 NIDENDPALLL
-386 ATRFLGVNLA
+386 AARFLGVSLV
-396 EFKKWTVKKQ
+396 EFRRWIIKKQ
-406 IITRSE
+406 IITRNE
-412 KIVTSLNAA
+412 KIVTSLNGA

-433 IYACLFEWLVAI
+433 VYACMFEWLVAI

-457 ADRAEMFI
+457 AERAEMFI

-504 EQEEYIKEEIKWT
+504 EQEEYIKEKINWT
-517 FINFSDNQPCIDVI
+517 FIDFSDNQPCIDVI

-543 ESRLPAGSDASFL
+543 ESRMPSGTDASFL
-556 QKLNN
+556 QKLHSTIAP
-561 QFLVKPEYKMVYK
+561 KPEFKTVFK
-574 KPRFGNSAFTITH
+574 KPRFGNSAFTIAH
-587 YALDVTYEVEGFL
+587 YALDVSYEAEGFL

-607 PDEHMS
+607 PDEQMS

-624 EVLDAALNSTRDTS
+624 EVLDYALNGIRTVDGGPT
-638 KALPDSPHPASPAFS
+638 SPAGS
-653 DSGSTGSRRSSV
+653 DSGSITSRRSSV

-676 HSSGGGTG
+676 TSSSPVPTG
-684 SKRPGATNKKPT
+684 KRPGAGSKKPT
-696 QGSIFKTSLITLM
+696 QGSIFKASLIALM
-709 DTLSVTNVHYIR
+709 ETLSVTNVHYIR
-721 CIKPNEQKKPWEFQ
+721 CIKPNEAKKPWEFQ

-759 PTRWVYEEFAERY
+759 PTRWTYAEFAERY
-772 YMLVPS
+772 YMLVPC
-778 SDWQPMIQA
+778 SDWEPMIKS
-787 MDLRRLCST
+787 MELNRLCTT
-796 ILARTI
+796 ILEKTI
-802 ADPDMYQSGLTKIF
+802 ADPDMYQNGLTKIF

-827 LRADRLNSLVT
+827 LRSDRLNAMVT
-838 VVQKNMRRRM
+838 VVQKNMRRKM
-848 AVKNYQNLRRAT
+848 AVKRYRALREATIIIQTRWRGVLARRLAENMRREACAIRVQVALRRYVQR
-860 IKIQTWWRGILA
+860 KRFLDVKRG
-872 KRLVRDIRRKVSAI
+872 V
-886 RLQTG
+886 
-891 IRRYIQ
+891 
-897 RRRLVDTKRAIT
+897 T
-909 LFQSRIR
+909 LIQSRIR
-916 GAQARKFYVQ
+916 GAQARLKFRKTRDAQ
-926 ERNLRAACLLQSL
+926 AAILLQSL
-939 FRGLFTR
+939 LRGVASRKQFQNDVR
-946 RAFHSDLD
+946 RV
-954 HIIYLQSCL
+954 IWMQSCI
-963 RRRLARKELKAL
+963 RRRVARRELKAL
-975 KAEARSVSRFKEIS
+975 RAEARSVSKFKEIS

-995 VVELTQIL
+995 VVELTQAL
-1003 QQRTTEKKQLQTQLV
+1003 QERTNERKKLQTQLS
-1018 ELEQQLQ
+1018 ELEQQLT
-1025 QWINRHD
+1025 QWVNRH
-1032 ESDARSK
+1032 EEADAK
-1039 SFQASLLAAEAELGR
+1039 AKQYQVSLQQAEAELTK
-1054 RDELLEVKA
+1054 RDELLASKA
-1063 GVEKRLEEALAKAA
+1063 DLEKKLEEAIASIQ
-1077 EKEGIIQKLNEDV
+1077 EKENTIQKLTDDV
-1090 IRQAAQLET
+1090 IRQATQLES
-1099 QQRTIEAA
+1099 QKRALEAPA
-1107 PVRNQEDNSVIM
+1107 RNQEDSSVIL
-1119 TLKNEVSSL
+1119 TLKNEVSNL
-1128 REQLNRSNAL
+1128 REQLNRANAL
-1138 NALTRGARPEPPL
+1138 NTLTKGSRPDPPL
-1151 SPTFVPALR
+1151 SPTFNARLQ
-1160 LGEANGPSASTSA
+1160 LGEPGAQHPAA
-1173 NTNGTGS
+1173 ATNGH
-1180 VPNNRHQHQRRHSS
+1180 VPGTTVPRGHQRRHSS
-1194 AGVFNLGPPDHR
+1194 AGVFSVGPSDGA
-1206 TSTDEIMFD
+1206 SVDEAVF
-1215 VKKSQTLNPRAVSV
+1215 KRGNGFNPRAVSV
-1229 AYNGEDS
+1229 AFNGEDNYL
-1236 FRFRGNGLSDIRDID
+1236 RMRQHNGLTDIHDFD
-1251 DPAEEKIILMQ
+1251 DPAEEKIRLMT
-1262 DVKRLDDDVLDGLI
+1262 DHKRLDEDVLDGLI
-1276 RGLKIPAPSL
+1276 RGLKIPSPSL
-1286 TNPSAVKEILFPAN
+1286 TNPPAVKEILFPAN

-1314 IQESERFLA
+1314 ITESERFLA
-1323 NVMQTIQGHV
+1323 NVMQSIQSHV
-1333 MSFNGEDAIIPG
+1333 MSFTGEDAIIPG

-1367 QGIGPGEENAVR
+1367 EGIGPGEETSVR
-1379 PFDWNDYERLV
+1379 PFDWQDYERLV

-1406 TWMLETKKKLH
+1406 TWMLEVKKKLA

-1430 PGFTTSDGGG
+1430 PGFTSNDGGG
-1440 RLFNRILNAN
+1440 RLFNRLLNTN
-1450 SHPAYNMDD
+1450 TTPAFNMDD
-1459 ILNLL
+1459 ILNLM
-1464 NKVWK
+1464 NKVWRG
-1469 SLKSYYMEESVVHQA
+1469 LKSFYMEESVVQQA
-1484 ITELLRLIGVTSFND
+1484 VTELLKLIGVTSFND

-1524 WCKSHDMPEGTLQ
+1524 WCKSHSMPEGTLQ

-1612 APETEEVGS
+1612 TPETEEVGS

-1626 PREVSGLETYV
+1626 PRDVSGLETYV

-1648 LAALVS
+1648 LAALVA

>member
-1 MAENIYSKGTRVW
+1 MAENIYSKGTRAY
-14 FEDKDLAWISAEV
+14 FEDKELAWISAEV
-27 ASVTKGP
+27 TSVAKSG
-34 DDTFKLVFID
+34 DAVKLVFTD
-44 ERGKEILINTTGKD
+44 ERGKEIVVNTTTQA
-58 IKDGKEGLPP
+58 IRDGKEDLPP

-123 LYGPEI
+123 LYGPDI
-129 IQAYSGRRR
+129 IQAYAGRKR

-158 EGMGQTIIVS
+158 EGEGQTIIVS

-174 KTESASEVRQQA
+174 KTESA
-186 KFIMRYLASVNPS
+186 KFIMRYLASVNPP
-199 DSPSKS
+199 DVAAKAK
-205 RTKFSLDDS
+205 TKFSLDDS

-223 TNPILESFG
+223 TNPILEAFG

-249 QILFDGKQK
+249 QILFDGKQE

-285 IFYQLCAGAPLKE
+285 IFYQLCAGAPSKE
-298 RKDLGLDVDITK
+298 RKDLGLDSDINK
-310 FHFLKQGGPSST
+310 FMFLKQGGPTST
-322 PIVGVDDAEE
+322 PINGVDDAEE
-332 FRATQQALSTVGISV
+332 FRSTQQALSTVGISI
-347 EKQWAVF
+347 EKQWAIF
-354 RLLAALLH
+354 RLLAGILH
-362 LGNVKIIPLRNEA
+362 LGNVKITQLRTDA
-375 SLDEGDPALLL
+375 SLDDNDAALLL

-396 EFKKWTVKKQ
+396 EFKKWTIKKQ
-406 IITRSE
+406 ITTRSE
-412 KIVTSLNAA
+412 KIVTSLNGA

-433 IYACLFEWLVAI
+433 VYACMFEWLVAI

-457 ADRAEMFI
+457 ADKAEMFI

-504 EQEEYIKEEIKWT
+504 EQEEYVKEKINWT
-517 FINFSDNQPCIDVI
+517 FIDFSDNQPCIDVI
-531 EGKLG
+531 EGRLG

-543 ESRLPAGSDASFL
+543 ESRLPSGSDASFL
-556 QKLNN
+556 QKLNT
-561 QFLVKPEYKMVYK
+561 QLLKPEFKTVFK
-574 KPRFGNSAFTITH
+574 KPRFGNSAFTIAH

-607 PDEHMS
+607 PDEHMT
-613 LLAATKNPFLK
+613 LLASTKNPFLK
-624 EVLDAALNSTRDTS
+624 EVLDAALNST
-638 KALPDSPHPASPAFS
+638 KVPESPNPGSS
-653 DSGSTGSRRSSV
+653 DSGSAGSRRSSV
-665 IPDPGRQSFVA
+665 IPDPGRMSFTNA
-676 HSSGGGTG
+676 STTG
-684 SKRPGATNKKPT
+684 PKRPGAAGKKPT
-696 QGSIFKTSLITLM
+696 QGSIFKASLITLM
-709 DTLSVTNVHYIR
+709 ETLSVTNVHYIR
-721 CIKPNEQKKPWEFQ
+721 CIKPNEKKRPWEFQ

-759 PTRWVYEEFAERY
+759 PTRWTYEEFAERY

-778 SDWQPMIQA
+778 SDWQPLIQA
-787 MDLRRLCST
+787 MDLRRLCT
-796 ILARTI
+796 IILEKTI
-802 ADPDMYQSGLTKIF
+802 TDKDKYQNGLSKIF
-816 FRAGMLAALES
+816 FRAGMLAALEAFRS
-827 LRADRLNSLVT
+827 DRLNAMVT

-848 AVKNYQNLRRAT
+848 AVKKYQQLRQAT
-860 IKIQTWWRGILA
+860 IKIQTWWRGVMAKKLVEFIKREVSA
-872 KRLVRDIRRKVSAI
+872 KRLQTIGRRF
-886 RLQTG
+886 
-891 IRRYIQ
+891 IQ
-897 RRRLVDTKRAIT
+897 RKRFLETKNAVT
-909 LFQSRIR
+909 LFQSRVR
-916 GAQARKFYVQ
+916 GIQARQRYIQ
-926 ERNLRAACLLQSL
+926 QRSTQAATLLQSL
-939 FRGLFTR
+939 LRGVASRRLFHR
-946 RAFHSDLD
+946 DVH
-954 HIIYLQSCL
+954 HVIYIQSCI
-963 RRRLARKELKAL
+963 RRRLARKELRAL
-975 KAEARSVSRFKEIS
+975 KAEARSVNTYKEAS

-995 VVELTQIL
+995 VVELTQTL
-1003 QQRTTEKKQLQTQLV
+1003 QTRTEERKQLQAKV
-1018 ELEQQLQ
+1018 AELEQQLQ
-1025 QWINRHD
+1025 QWVTRHE
-1032 ESDARSK
+1032 ESDVRAK
-1039 SFQASLLAAEAELGR
+1039 QFQASLRTAETELSR
-1054 RDELLEVKA
+1054 RDELLQAKVE
-1063 GVEKRLEEALAKAA
+1063 VEKRLEEALAKAT
-1077 EKEGIIQKLNEDV
+1077 EKETTIQKLTDDLA
-1090 IRQAAQLET
+1090 RQTTQLET
-1099 QQRTIEAA
+1099 QQKTLEAA
-1107 PVRNQEDNSVIM
+1107 PARNQEDNSVIM
-1119 TLKNEVSSL
+1119 TLKNEVSNL

-1138 NALTRGARPEPPL
+1138 NALTRGSRDPPL
-1151 SPTFVPALR
+1151 SPTFAPALR
-1160 LGEANGPSASTSA
+1160 MGAEQ
-1173 NTNGTGS
+1173 NGTGAGS
-1180 VPNNRHQHQRRHSS
+1180 VPIGGAGAHSQRHQRRHSS
-1194 AGVFNLGPPDHR
+1194 AGVFAIAPSDHR
-1206 TSTDEIMFD
+1206 TSTDEIMID
-1215 VKKSQTLNPRAVSV
+1215 VKKNHALNPRAVSV
-1229 AYNGEDS
+1229 AYNGEDNYLRMRS
-1236 FRFRGNGLSDIRDID
+1236 NGLPDIRDFS
-1251 DPAEEKIILMQ
+1251 DPAEEKIRLMQ
-1262 DVKRLDDDVLDGLI
+1262 DVKRLDEDVLDGLV

-1314 IQESERFLA
+1314 IPESERFLA

-1333 MSFNGEDAIIPG
+1333 MSFTGEEAIVPG

-1379 PFDWNDYERLV
+1379 SFDWNDYERLV

-1406 TWMLETKKKLH
+1406 TWMLETKKKLS

-1440 RLFNRILNAN
+1440 RLFNRLLNAN
-1450 SHPAYNMDD
+1450 SAPAYSMDD
-1459 ILNLL
+1459 ILNML

-1469 SLKSYYMEESVVHQA
+1469 SLKSYYMEESVVQQVV
-1484 ITELLRLIGVTSFND
+1484 TELLKLIGVTSFND

-1594 RVVASRVQAND
+1594 KVVASRVQAND

-1612 APETEEVGS
+1612 SPETEEVGP

-1648 LAALVS
+1648 LAALVSYT

>member
-14 FEDKDLAWISAEV
+14 FTDKEQGWISAEV
-27 ASVTKGP
+27 TNVAKGV
-34 DDTFKLVFID
+34 DDKIKLSFVD
-44 ERGKEILINTTGKD
+44 ERGKDISIDTTTKD
-58 IKDGKEGLPP
+58 IKDGKDDLPP

-113 IAVNPFQRVT
+113 IAMNPFQRVT
-123 LYGPEI
+123 QYGPEI

-174 KTESASEVRQQA
+174 KTESA
-186 KFIMRYLASVNPS
+186 KYIMRYLASINPP
-199 DSPSKS
+199 DSNAKSK
-205 RTKFSLDDS
+205 TKVSLDES
-214 SEIERQILA
+214 SEVERQILA
-223 TNPILESFG
+223 TNPVLEAFG

-249 QILFDGKQK
+249 QILFDGKQE

-298 RKDLGLDVDITK
+298 RKDLGLDTDINK
-310 FHFLKQGGPSST
+310 FHYLKQGGPSST
-322 PIVGVDDAEE
+322 PIPGVDDAEE
-332 FRATQQALSTVGISV
+332 FRSTQHALSTIGISV

-354 RLLAALLH
+354 RLLSALLH
-362 LGNVKIIPLRNEA
+362 LGNVKILQSRTDSNI
-375 SLDEGDPALLL
+375 DDDDPELLL
-386 ATRFLGVNLA
+386 ATRFLGVDKA

-412 KIVTSLNAA
+412 KIVTALNGA
-421 QATVVRDSVAKF
+421 QAAVVRDSVAKF
-433 IYACLFEWLVAI
+433 VYVCLFEWLVAI
-445 VNESLAGENGDA
+445 VNESLAGENGEA
-457 ADRAEMFI
+457 ERRAEMFI

-490 EKLQQEFNSHVFKL
+490 EKLQQEFNAHVFKL
-504 EQEEYIKEEIKWT
+504 EQEEYVKEQINWT
-517 FINFSDNQPCIDVI
+517 FIEFSDNQLCIDVI

-543 ESRLPAGSDASFL
+543 EARLPAGTDSSFL
-556 QKLNN
+556 QKLYS
-561 QFLVKPEYKMVYK
+561 QITKPETKEVFK
-574 KPRFGNSAFTITH
+574 KPRFGNSAFTIAH
-587 YALDVTYEVEGFL
+587 YALDVTYEVDGFL

-607 PDEHMS
+607 PEEHMN
-613 LLAATKNPFLK
+613 LLATTKNPFLR
-624 EVLDAALNSTRDTS
+624 EVLDAALASS
-638 KALPDSPHPASPAFS
+638 KPPESPNPGSPAIS
-653 DSGSTGSRRSSV
+653 DGSSASRRHSL
-665 IPDPGRQSFVA
+665 IPDPGRTSLVNSA
-676 HSSGGGTG
+676 GSGV
-684 SKRPGATNKKPT
+684 KRPGAAARKPT
-696 QGSIFKTSLITLM
+696 QASIFKASLSNLM
-709 DTLSVTNVHYIR
+709 DTLSITNVHYIR
-721 CIKPNEQKKPWEFQ
+721 CIKPNEQKEAWKFV
-735 PQQVLGQLRACGVL
+735 PQQVLSQLRACGVL

-759 PTRWVYEEFAERY
+759 PTRWTYEEFAERY
-772 YMLVPS
+772 YMLIPS
-778 SDWQPMIQA
+778 TVWGPMIQK
-787 MDLRRLCST
+787 MELNPLCSMILDTT
-796 ILARTI
+796 IN
-802 ADPDMYQSGLTKIF
+802 DPDKYQSGKTKIF
-816 FRAGMLAALES
+816 FRAGMLAALET
-827 LRADRLNSLVT
+827 LRADRLNAMVT
-838 VVQKNMRRRM
+838 VVQKNMRRHM
-848 AVKNYQNLRRAT
+848 AVKRYKEMRLAA

-872 KRLVRDIRRKVSAI
+872 KRFVEFVRRETAAI
-886 RLQTG
+886 RLQKAA
-891 IRRYIQ
+891 RRYVQ
-897 RRRLVDTKRAIT
+897 RRRFNEIRTAVVR
-909 LFQSRIR
+909 FQSRVR
-916 GAQARKFYVQ
+916 GAQARVAVKEARY
-926 ERNLRAACLLQSL
+926 RNATVRLQSL
-939 FRGLFTR
+939 FRGILVR
-946 RAFHSDLD
+946 RHFKSDVR
-954 HIIYLQSCL
+954 HVIYLQSCI
-963 RRRLARKELKAL
+963 RRRLARKELKSL
-975 KAEARSVSRFKEIS
+975 KAEARSVSKFKEIS

-995 VVELTQIL
+995 VVELTQNL
-1003 QQRTTEKKQLQTQLV
+1003 QTRTQEKK
-1018 ELEQQLQ
+1018 ELIGKLSDTEQQLKT
-1025 QWINRHD
+1025 WISRHEEAD
-1032 ESDARSK
+1032 SRAK
-1039 SFQASLLAAEAELGR
+1039 QASAALVVSQAEMSK
-1054 RDELLEVKA
+1054 RDELIKQKEDIERRLQESIA
-1063 GVEKRLEEALAKAA
+1063 SLQEKDDTIRTLEEEIVRQTTELEAA
-1077 EKEGIIQKLNEDV
+1077 HK
-1090 IRQAAQLET
+1090 QLENM
-1099 QQRTIEAA
+1099 
-1107 PVRNQEDNSVIM
+1107 PVRTAEDSSVIT
-1119 TLKNEVSSL
+1119 TLKNEVSNL
-1128 REQLNRSNAL
+1128 REQLNRSYAL
-1138 NALTRGARPEPPL
+1138 NSLTKGSREPPV
-1151 SPTFVPALR
+1151 SPTFAPGLR
-1160 LGEANGPSASTSA
+1160 HLEPGSPEKA
-1173 NTNGTGS
+1173 TNGVLPPVTS
-1180 VPNNRHQHQRRHSS
+1180 QRHQRRHSS
-1194 AGVFNLGPPDHR
+1194 AGVYNIAPSDHR
-1206 TSTDEIMFD
+1206 FSADELITT
-1215 VKKSQTLNPRAVSV
+1215 VKRSVATNPRAVSV
-1229 AYNGEDS
+1229 AYNGEDGLA
-1236 FRFRGNGLSDIRDID
+1236 RLRGANGLTDIYD
-1251 DPAEEKIILMQ
+1251 DPAEEKIRLLQ
-1262 DVKRLDDDVLDGLI
+1262 DFRHLDEDVLDGLVK
-1276 RGLKIPAPSL
+1276 GLKIPLPSL

-1314 IQESERFLA
+1314 IPESERFLA
-1323 NVMQTIQGHV
+1323 NVMQTVQAHV
-1333 MSFNGEDAIIPG
+1333 MTFTGEDAIIPG
-1345 IFWLSN
+1345 VFWLSN

-1379 PFDWNDYERLV
+1379 PFDWSDYERLV

-1406 TWMLETKKKLH
+1406 TWMTETKKKLQ
-1417 KMVIPALIESQSL
+1417 KMVVPALIESQSL
-1430 PGFTTSDGGG
+1430 PGFIASDGGG
-1440 RLFNRILNAN
+1440 RLFNRVFN
-1450 SHPAYNMDD
+1450 SNSQPAFSMDD

-1469 SLKSYYMEESVVHQA
+1469 SLKSYYMEESVVQQVV
-1484 ITELLRLIGVTSFND
+1484 TELLKLIGVTSFND

-1594 RVVASRVQAND
+1594 RIVASRVVAND

-1612 APETEEVGS
+1612 PEAEEVGP

-1626 PREVSGLETYV
+1626 PREVNGLETYV

-1648 LAALVS
+1648 LAALVA

>member
-14 FEDKDLAWISAEV
+14 FEDKDHAWISAEV
-27 ASVTKGP
+27 SSVTKSN
-34 DDTFKLVFID
+34 DDTIKLVFVD
-44 ERGKEILINTTGKD
+44 ERGKEITLNTTGKE
-58 IKDGKEGLPP
+58 IKEGKEGLPP

-129 IQAYSGRRR
+129 IQAYSGRKR

-158 EGMGQTIIVS
+158 DGTGQTIIVS

-174 KTESASEVRQQA
+174 KTESA
-186 KFIMRYLASVNPS
+186 KFIMRYLASVNPP
-199 DSPSKS
+199 DSNAKAK
-205 RTKFSLDDS
+205 TKFSLDDS

-223 TNPILESFG
+223 TNPILEAFG

-249 QILFDGKQK
+249 QILFDGKQE

-278 LTERNYH
+278 VTERNYH
-285 IFYQLCAGAPLKE
+285 IFYQLCAGAPVKE
-298 RKDLGLDVDITK
+298 RKDLGLDSDINK
-310 FHFLKQGGPSST
+310 FLYLKQGGPSST
-322 PIVGVDDAEE
+322 PIAGVDDAEE
-332 FRATQQALSTVGISV
+332 FRSTQQALSTVGISV

-362 LGNVKIIPLRNEA
+362 LGNVKITQLRTDA
-375 SLDEGDPALLL
+375 SIEDNDPALML
-386 ATRFLGVNLA
+386 ATRFLGVSLA

-406 IITRSE
+406 IQTRSE
-412 KIVTSLNAA
+412 KIVTALNSA

-433 IYACLFEWLVAI
+433 VYACMFEWLVAI

-457 ADRAEMFI
+457 AERAEMFI

-504 EQEEYIKEEIKWT
+504 EQEEYVKEEIKWK
-517 FINFSDNQPCIDVI
+517 FIDFSDNQPCIDVI

-543 ESRLPAGSDASFL
+543 ESRMPSGTDASFL
-556 QKLNN
+556 QKLST
-561 QFLVKPEYKMVYK
+561 QILPKPEYKNVYK
-574 KPRFGNSAFTITH
+574 KPRFGNSAFTIAH
-587 YALDVTYEVEGFL
+587 YALDVTYEVDGFL

-607 PDEHMS
+607 PDEQMA
-613 LLAATKNPFLK
+613 LLASTKNPFLK
-624 EVLDAALNSTRDTS
+624 EVLDAALNSTKVVDGP
-638 KALPDSPHPASPAFS
+638 APASPAFS
-653 DSGSTGSRRSSV
+653 DSGSGGSRRSSV
-665 IPDPGRQSFVA
+665 IPDPGRQSFV
-676 HSSGGGTG
+676 SSNTG
-684 SKRPGATNKKPT
+684 SLTKRPGASNKKPT
-696 QGSIFKTSLITLM
+696 QGSIFKASLIALM
-709 DTLSVTNVHYIR
+709 ETLSTTNVHYIR
-721 CIKPNEQKKPWEFQ
+721 CIKPNELKRPWEFQ

-759 PTRWVYEEFAERY
+759 PTRWTYEEFAERY

-778 SDWQPMIQA
+778 SDWQPMIQS

-796 ILARTI
+796 ILEKTI
-802 ADPDMYQSGLTKIF
+802 ADPDMYQNGLTKIF

-827 LRADRLNSLVT
+827 FRSDRLNAMVT
-838 VVQKNMRRRM
+838 VVQKNVRRRL
-848 AVKNYQNLRRAT
+848 ATRDYQNLRRAT

-872 KRLVRDIRRKVSAI
+872 RKFVEGIRREVSAI
-886 RLQTG
+886 RLQTA
-891 IRRYIQ
+891 IRRYVQ
-897 RRRLVDTKRAIT
+897 RKRLQDVRHSVI
-909 LFQSRIR
+909 
-916 GAQARKFYVQ
+916 
-926 ERNLRAACLLQSL
+926 LLQSRVRGMQTRQKYIQERT
-939 FRGLFTR
+939 FRAATLLQCLLRGVLSR
-946 RAFHSDLD
+946 RVFKSDVR
-954 HIIYLQSCL
+954 HVVYIQSCI

-975 KAEARSVSRFKEIS
+975 KQEARSVSKFKEIS

-995 VVELTQIL
+995 VIELTQSL
-1003 QQRTTEKKQLQTQLV
+1003 QERTAEKKKLQSQLG

-1025 QWINRHD
+1025 QWINRHEETD
-1032 ESDARSK
+1032 TRAKQLQNNVQTLEAELAQRNE
-1039 SFQASLLAAEAELGR
+1039 LLAA
-1054 RDELLEVKA
+1054 KA
-1063 GVEKRLEEALAKAA
+1063 GIEKKLEEAMAKAA
-1077 EKEGIIQKLNEDV
+1077 EKEASIQKLTDDIV
-1090 IRQAAQLET
+1090 KQAAQLEAQKRVIDT
-1099 QQRTIEAA
+1099 A
-1107 PVRNQEDNSVIM
+1107 PARNQEDNSVIM

-1138 NALTRGARPEPPL
+1138 NALTRGSRADPPL
-1151 SPTFVPALR
+1151 SPTFAPGLR
-1160 LGEANGPSASTSA
+1160 LAEANGHVNGDLPSAQRR
-1173 NTNGTGS
+1173 G
-1180 VPNNRHQHQRRHSS
+1180 HQRRHSS
-1194 AGVFNLGPPDHR
+1194 AGVFAFASDDNR
-1206 TSTDEIMFD
+1206 TSSDDILSD
-1215 VKKSQTLNPRAVSV
+1215 VRRSAANPRAVSV
-1229 AYNGEDS
+1229 AFNGEDNYL
-1236 FRFRGNGLSDIRDID
+1236 RFRSNGLPDIRDFD
-1251 DPAEEKIILMQ
+1251 DPAEEKIRLMQ
-1262 DVKRLDDDVLDGLI
+1262 DVKRLDEDVLDGLI

-1323 NVMQTIQGHV
+1323 NVMQTIQAHV
-1333 MSFNGEDAIIPG
+1333 MSFTGEDAIIPG
-1345 IFWLSN
+1345 IYWLSN

-1379 PFDWNDYERLV
+1379 SFDWNDYERLV

-1406 TWMLETKKKLH
+1406 TWMLETKKKLS

-1430 PGFTTSDGGG
+1430 PGFTTTDGGG
-1440 RLFNRILNAN
+1440 RFTTINRLLNSN
-1450 SHPAYNMDD
+1450 STPAFSMDD

-1469 SLKSYYMEESVVHQA
+1469 SLKSYYMEESVVQQVV
-1484 ITELLRLIGVTSFND
+1484 TELLKLIGVASFND

-1509 KRAMQIQYNITRIEE
+1509 KRGNHANSIQHHSHRRMVQISWYARRH
-1524 WCKSHDMPEGTLQ
+1524 SPVGALDAGH
-1537 LEHLMQA
+1537 QA
-1544 TKLLQLKKATAAD
+1544 TPAD

-1612 APETEEVGS
+1612 SPETEEVGP

>member
-1 MAENIYSKGTRVW
+1 MAENIYSKGTRAY

-27 ASVTKGP
+27 TSVAKSG
-34 DDTFKLVFID
+34 DAVKLVFTD
-44 ERGKEILINTTGKD
+44 ERGKEIVVNTTVQD
-58 IKDGKEGLPP
+58 IRDGKGDLPP

-123 LYGPEI
+123 LYGPDI
-129 IQAYSGRRR
+129 IQAYAGRKR

-153 TAMRK
+153 TDMRK
-158 EGMGQTIIVS
+158 DGEGQTIIVS

-174 KTESASEVRQQA
+174 KTESA
-186 KFIMRYLASVNPS
+186 KFIMRYLASVNPP
-199 DSPSKS
+199 DLGAKAK
-205 RTKFSLDDS
+205 TKFSLDDS

-223 TNPILESFG
+223 TNPILEAFG

-249 QILFDGKQK
+249 QILFDGKQE

-298 RKDLGLDVDITK
+298 RKDLGVDSDITK
-310 FHFLKQGGPSST
+310 FLFLKQGGPTST
-322 PIVGVDDAEE
+322 PINGVDDAEE

-354 RLLAALLH
+354 RLLAGILH
-362 LGNVKIIPLRNEA
+362 LGNVKITQMRTDA
-375 SLDEGDPALLL
+375 ALDDNDPALLL

-396 EFKKWTVKKQ
+396 EFKKWTIKKQ
-406 IITRSE
+406 ITTRSE
-412 KIVTSLNAA
+412 KIITSLNAA

-433 IYACLFEWLVAI
+433 VYACMFEWLVAI
-445 VNESLAGENGDA
+445 VNESLTGENGDA
-457 ADRAEMFI
+457 AERAEMFI

-504 EQEEYIKEEIKWT
+504 EQEEYVKEKINWT
-517 FINFSDNQPCIDVI
+517 FIDFSDNQPCIDVI

-543 ESRLPAGSDASFL
+543 ESRLPSGSDTSFL
-556 QKLNN
+556 QKLNT
-561 QFLVKPEYKMVYK
+561 QLLKPEFKTVYK
-574 KPRFGNSAFTITH
+574 KPRFGNSAFTIAH

-607 PDEHMS
+607 PDEHMA

-624 EVLDAALNSTRDTS
+624 EVLDAALNST
-638 KALPDSPHPASPAFS
+638 KVPESPNPGGSS
-653 DSGSTGSRRSSV
+653 DAGSAGSGSRRSSV
-665 IPDPGRQSFVA
+665 IPDPGRQSFIGNA
-676 HSSGGGTG
+676 SATG
-684 SKRPGATNKKPT
+684 SAAAKRPGAVAKKPT
-696 QGSIFKTSLITLM
+696 QGSIFKASLITLM
-709 DTLSVTNVHYIR
+709 ETLSVTNVHYIR
-721 CIKPNEQKKPWEFQ
+721 CIKPNQNKRPWEFQ

-759 PTRWVYEEFAERY
+759 PTRWTYEEFAERY

-778 SDWQPMIQA
+778 SDWQPLIQS
-787 MDLRRLCST
+787 MDLRRLCTT
-796 ILARTI
+796 ILEKTI
-802 ADPDMYQSGLTKIF
+802 TDTDKYQNGLTKIF

-827 LRADRLNSLVT
+827 LRSDRLNAMVT

-848 AVKNYQNLRRAT
+848 AVKKYQQLRQAT
-860 IKIQTWWRGILA
+860 IKIQTWWRGVMARKLVEFIRREVSA
-872 KRLVRDIRRKVSAI
+872 KRLQTIARRF
-886 RLQTG
+886 
-891 IRRYIQ
+891 IQ
-897 RRRLVDTKRAIT
+897 RKRFLDTKNVIT
-909 LFQSRIR
+909 LFQSRVR
-916 GAQARKFYVQ
+916 GIQARQWFRQ
-926 ERNLRAACLLQSL
+926 ERTTRAAILLQSL
-939 FRGLFTR
+939 LRGVAARRVFR
-946 RAFHSDLD
+946 ADVH
-954 HIIYLQSCL
+954 HVIYLQSCIRRRYARREL
-963 RRRLARKELKAL
+963 RRL
-975 KAEARSVSRFKEIS
+975 KAEARSVNTYKEAS

-995 VVELTQIL
+995 VVELTQTL
-1003 QQRTTEKKQLQTQLV
+1003 QTRTEERKQLQTKV
-1018 ELEQQLQ
+1018 AELEQQLQ
-1025 QWINRHD
+1025 QWISRHE
-1032 ESDARSK
+1032 ESDGRSK
-1039 SFQASLLAAEAELGR
+1039 QFQASLRAAETELTR
-1054 RDELLEVKA
+1054 RDELLMAKVE
-1063 GVEKRLEEALAKAA
+1063 VEKRLEEALAKAT
-1077 EKEGIIQKLNEDV
+1077 EREETIQKLTDDLA
-1090 IRQAAQLET
+1090 RQATQLEA
-1099 QQRTIEAA
+1099 QQKTLEAT
-1107 PVRNQEDNSVIM
+1107 PIRNQDDSSVIT
-1119 TLKNEVSSL
+1119 TLKNEVSNL

-1138 NALTRGARPEPPL
+1138 NALTRGARDPPL
-1151 SPTFVPALR
+1151 SPTFAPALR
-1160 LGEANGPSASTSA
+1160 PGAEPNGHSGNLPVGA
-1173 NTNGTGS
+1173 
-1180 VPNNRHQHQRRHSS
+1180 VPQRHQRRHSS
-1194 AGVFNLGPPDHR
+1194 AGVFALDPSDHR
-1206 TSTDEIMFD
+1206 TSTDEIMID
-1215 VKKSQTLNPRAVSV
+1215 VKKNHALNPRAVSV
-1229 AYNGEDS
+1229 AYNGEDNYLRMRS
-1236 FRFRGNGLSDIRDID
+1236 HGLPDIRDFS
-1251 DPAEEKIILMQ
+1251 DPAEEKIRLMQ
-1262 DVKRLDDDVLDGLI
+1262 DVKRLDEDVLDGLV

-1314 IQESERFLA
+1314 IPESERFLA

-1333 MSFNGEDAIIPG
+1333 MSFTGEEAIVPG

-1379 PFDWNDYERLV
+1379 SFDWNDYERLV

-1406 TWMLETKKKLH
+1406 TWMLETKKKLS

-1440 RLFNRILNAN
+1440 RLFNRLLNAN
-1450 SHPAYNMDD
+1450 TAPAYSMDD
-1459 ILNLL
+1459 ILNML

-1469 SLKSYYMEESVVHQA
+1469 SLKSYYMEESVVQQV
-1484 ITELLRLIGVTSFND
+1484 ITELLKLIGVTSFND

-1594 RVVASRVQAND
+1594 KVVASRVQAND

-1612 APETEEVGS
+1612 SPETEEVGP

-1648 LAALVS
+1648 LAALVSYT

>member
-1 MAENIYSKGTRVW
+1 MAEHIYSKGTRVW
-14 FEDKDLAWISAEV
+14 FEDKDQAWISAEV
-27 ASVTKGP
+27 TSVTKGA
-34 DDTFKLVFID
+34 DDTIKLVFVD
-44 ERGKEILINTTGKD
+44 QHGKELTINTTGKD
-58 IKDGKEGLPP
+58 IKSGKEGLPP

-123 LYGPEI
+123 LYGPEVI
-129 IQAYSGRRR
+129 RAYSGRKR

-158 EGMGQTIIVS
+158 DGMGQTIIVS

-174 KTESASEVRQQA
+174 KTESA
-186 KFIMRYLASVNPS
+186 KFIMRYLASVNPP
-199 DSPSKS
+199 DAP
-205 RTKFSLDDS
+205 TKRSLKVSLDDS

-249 QILFDGKQK
+249 QILFDGHQE

-267 LLERSRIVFQP
+267 LLERARIVFQS

-285 IFYQLCAGAPLKE
+285 IFYQLCAGAPSKE
-298 RKDLGLDVDITK
+298 RKDLGLDTDTSK
-310 FHFLKQGGPSST
+310 FAYLKLGGSSST
-322 PIVGVDDAEE
+322 PINGVDDSEE
-332 FRATQQALSTVGISV
+332 FRATQQALSTVGISID
-347 EKQWAVF
+347 KQWAVF
-354 RLLAALLH
+354 RLLAAILH
-362 LGNVKIIPLRNEA
+362 LGNVKITQMRNDA
-375 SLDEGDPALLL
+375 TLDDGDTSLLL
-386 ATRFLGVNLA
+386 ATRFMGVDLA
-396 EFKKWTVKKQ
+396 EFKKWTIKKQ
-406 IITRSE
+406 ITTRSE
-412 KIVTSLNAA
+412 KIVSALNAA

-433 IYACLFEWLVAI
+433 VYACMFEWLVAI

-457 ADRAEMFI
+457 AERAEMFI

-472 FEHFQ
+472 FEHFK

-504 EQEEYIKEEIKWT
+504 EQEEYVKEEINWT
-517 FINFSDNQPCIDVI
+517 FIDFSDNQPCIDVI

-543 ESRLPAGSDASFL
+543 ESRLPSGSDASFL
-556 QKLNN
+556 QKLNT
-561 QFLVKPEYKMVYK
+561 QLLKPANKDVFK
-574 KPRFGNSAFTITH
+574 KPRFGNSAFTIAH
-587 YALDVTYEVEGFL
+587 YAHDVTYEAEGFL

-607 PDEHMS
+607 PDEHMA

-624 EVLDAALNSTRDTS
+624 EVLDAALNSTRS
-638 KALPDSPHPASPAFS
+638 MDSPNVGAGS
-653 DSGSTGSRRSSV
+653 DSGSGGSRRSSV
-665 IPDPGRQSFVA
+665 IPDPGRQSFVGSNT
-676 HSSGGGTG
+676 SSAP
-684 SKRPGATNKKPT
+684 KRGLSAKKPT
-696 QGSIFKTSLITLM
+696 QGSIFKASLITLM
-709 DTLSVTNVHYIR
+709 DTLHVTNVHYIR
-721 CIKPNEQKKPWEFQ
+721 CIKPNELKKPWEFQ

-759 PTRWVYEEFAERY
+759 PSRWTYEEFAERY

-778 SDWQPMIQA
+778 TVWQPMIQSL
-787 MDLRRLCST
+787 DLRKLCTLILDNT
-796 ILARTI
+796 IN
-802 ADPDMYQSGLTKIF
+802 DSDKYQHGKTKIF

-827 LRADRLNSLVT
+827 LRSERLNSMVT
-838 VVQKNMRRRM
+838 VVQKNMRRRL
-848 AVKNYQNLRRAT
+848 AVNKYQKLRRAT

-872 KRLVRDIRRKVSAI
+872 KKLVEHVRRETAVS
-886 RLQTG
+886 RLQKG
-891 IRRYIQ
+891 IRRYLARKHFLDTRHFVVQIQ
-897 RRRLVDTKRAIT
+897 S
-909 LFQSRIR
+909 QIR
-916 GAQARKFYVQ
+916 GGRARQ
-926 ERNLRAACLLQSL
+926 THRNARTYEAACLIQSIV
-939 FRGLFTR
+939 RGESVR
-946 RAFHSDLD
+946 RQHRIDVKRVV
-954 HIIYLQSCL
+954 YLQSCM
-963 RRRLARKELKAL
+963 RRRLARRELKAL
-975 KAEARSVSRFKEIS
+975 RAEARSVNRFKEIS
-989 YRLENK
+989 YTLENK
-995 VVELTQIL
+995 VVELTQTL
-1003 QQRTTEKKQLQTQLV
+1003 QKRTEEKKALQTRLTQ
-1018 ELEQQLQ
+1018 LEQQLQ
-1025 QWINRHD
+1025 VWTTRH
-1032 ESDARSK
+1032 EDADGRAK
-1039 SFQASLLAAEAELGR
+1039 SLQAALTTSEAELSK
-1054 RDELLEVKA
+1054 RDELLKA
-1063 GVEKRLEEALAKAA
+1063 KADVEQRLEEALSKAA
-1077 EKEGIIQKLNEDV
+1077 EKEAAIQKLTDDL
-1090 IRQAAQLET
+1090 IHQAARLEEAQQQSAAAT
-1099 QQRTIEAA
+1099 QARG
-1107 PVRNQEDNSVIM
+1107 QEDNSVIA
-1119 TLKNEVSSL
+1119 TLKSEVSSL
-1128 REQLNRSNAL
+1128 REQLNRANAL
-1138 NALTRGARPEPPL
+1138 NSLTKGSRMEPP
-1151 SPTFVPALR
+1151 SPTFAPALR
-1160 LGEANGPSASTSA
+1160 SGKQPNG
-1173 NTNGTGS
+1173 NNGNAEQAT
-1180 VPNNRHQHQRRHSS
+1180 PQRHQRRHSS
-1194 AGVFNLGPPDHR
+1194 AGVYAINPYDSR
-1206 TSTDEIMFD
+1206 TSTDEMIMNVRKD
-1215 VKKSQTLNPRAVSV
+1215 NALNPRAVSV
-1229 AYNGEDS
+1229 AYNGEDGYM
-1236 FRFRGNGLSDIRDID
+1236 RFKQRGLQHDTGDYE
-1251 DPAEEKIILMQ
+1251 DPAEEKIRLMQ
-1262 DVKRLDDDVLDGLI
+1262 DVKRLDEDVLDGLI
-1276 RGLKIPAPSL
+1276 RGLRIPAPSQS
-1286 TNPSAVKEILFPAN
+1286 NPAAVKEILFPAN

-1314 IQESERFLA
+1314 IAESERFLA
-1323 NVMQTIQGHV
+1323 NVMQTIQSHV
-1333 MSFNGEDAIIPG
+1333 MSFSGEDAIIPG

-1367 QGIGPGEENAVR
+1367 QGIGPGEENAIR

-1406 TWMLETKKKLH
+1406 TWMLETKKKLS

-1430 PGFTTSDGGG
+1430 PGFTSSDGGG
-1440 RLFNRILNAN
+1440 RLFNRLLNTN
-1450 SHPAYNMDD
+1450 TQPAYSMDD

-1464 NKVWK
+1464 NKVWR
-1469 SLKSYYMEESVVHQA
+1469 SLKSYYMEESVVQQVV
-1484 ITELLRLIGVTSFND
+1484 TELLKLIGVTSFND

-1524 WCKSHDMPEGTLQ
+1524 WCKSKDMPEGTLQ

-1544 TKLLQLKKATAAD
+1544 TKLLQLKKATPAD

-1612 APETEEVGS
+1612 SPETEEVGP

>member
-14 FEDKDLAWISAEV
+14 FEDKDQAWISAEV
-27 ASVTKGP
+27 AAVTKGA
-34 DDTFKLVFID
+34 DDSIKLAFVD
-44 ERGKEILINTTGKD
+44 ERGKEFVINTTGKD
-58 IKDGKEGLPP
+58 IKAGKEGLPP

-129 IQAYSGRRR
+129 IQAYSGRKR
-138 GELEP
+138 GDLEP

-153 TAMRK
+153 TAMAK

-174 KTESASEVRQQA
+174 KTESA
-186 KFIMRYLASVNPS
+186 KFIMRYLASVNPPES
-199 DSPSKS
+199 QTKAK
-205 RTKFSLDDS
+205 TKFSLDES

-249 QILFDGKQK
+249 QILFDGRQE

-278 LTERNYH
+278 TTERNYH
-285 IFYQLCAGAPLKE
+285 IFYQLCAGAPSKE
-298 RKDLGLDVDITK
+298 RKDLGLDTDVTK
-310 FHFLKQGGPSST
+310 FHYLKQGGPTST
-322 PIVGVDDAEE
+322 PISGVDDAEE

-354 RLLAALLH
+354 RLLSALLH
-362 LGNVKIIPLRNEA
+362 LGNVKITQTRTDSVIDDA
-375 SLDEGDPALLL
+375 DPALLL
-386 ATRFLGVNLA
+386 ATRFLGVNFA
-396 EFKKWTVKKQ
+396 DFKKWTIKKQ

-412 KIVTSLNAA
+412 KIVTALNAA

-433 IYACLFEWLVAI
+433 VYACLFEWLVAI

-457 ADRAEMFI
+457 AERAEMFI

-504 EQEEYIKEEIKWT
+504 EQEEYVKEEINWT
-517 FINFSDNQPCIDVI
+517 FIDFSDNQPCIDVI

-543 ESRLPAGSDASFL
+543 ESRLPSGSDASFL
-556 QKLNN
+556 QKLGS
-561 QFLVKPEYKMVYK
+561 QLLKPANKNVFK
-574 KPRFGNSAFTITH
+574 KPRFGNTAFTIAH
-587 YALDVTYEVEGFL
+587 YAHDVTYEVEGFL

-607 PDEHMS
+607 PDEHML
-613 LLAATKNPFLK
+613 LLASTKNPFLK
-624 EVLDAALNSTRDTS
+624 EVLDAALGSV
-638 KALPDSPHPASPAFS
+638 KAADPPHPGSPSLS
-653 DSGSTGSRRSSV
+653 DSGSGGSRRSSI
-665 IPDPGRQSFVA
+665 IPDPGRSSLVA
-676 HSSGGGTG
+676 ANAGP
-684 SKRPGATNKKPT
+684 KRPGAAIRKPT
-696 QGSIFKTSLITLM
+696 QGSIFKASLITLM
-709 DTLSVTNVHYIR
+709 DTLSITNVHYIR
-721 CIKPNEQKKPWEFQ
+721 CIKPNEAKRPWEFT
-735 PQQVLGQLRACGVL
+735 PSQVLGQLRACGVL

-759 PTRWVYEEFAERY
+759 PSRWTYEEFAERY

-778 SDWQPMIQA
+778 ADWQPMIQH
-787 MDLRRLCST
+787 MELRPLCSL
-796 ILARTI
+796 ILERTI
-802 ADPDMYQSGLTKIF
+802 NDPDKYQSGLTKIF

-827 LRADRLNSLVT
+827 LRSEKLNALVT
-838 VVQKNMRRRM
+838 IVQKNMRRRM
-848 AVKNYQNLRRAT
+848 AVKKYQELRRAT
-860 IKIQTWWRGILA
+860 ITIQTWWRGILA
-872 KRLVRDIRRKVSAI
+872 RRLVENIRRDFAAR

-891 IRRYIQ
+891 IRRFIQ
-897 RRRLVDTKRAIT
+897 RSNFLQTRRSTV

-916 GAQARKFYVQ
+916 GAQARRLYREKKTSH
-926 ERNLRAACLLQSL
+926 AAILLQSL
-939 FRGLFTR
+939 FRGVLYR
-946 RAFHSDLD
+946 RSYKTD
-954 HIIYLQSCL
+954 IKRVIYLQSCV
-963 RRRLARKELKAL
+963 RRRLARKQLKAL
-975 KAEARSVSRFKEIS
+975 RAEARSVSKFKEIS

-995 VVELTQIL
+995 VVELTQTL
-1003 QQRTTEKKQLQTQLV
+1003 QTRTEEKKVLQAQLY
-1018 ELEQQLQ
+1018 ELEKQIQ
-1025 QWINRHD
+1025 QWTSKYEEAD
-1032 ESDARSK
+1032 TKAK
-1039 SFQASLLAAEAELGR
+1039 SFQTALSTAEAELSR
-1054 RDELLEVKA
+1054 RDELLLAKA
-1063 GVEKRLEEALAKAA
+1063 DVEKRLDEAITKAA
-1077 EKEGIIQKLNEDV
+1077 EKEAMIQKLSDELIAQAEKLQFQEKAFAHTPSRSVEDG
-1090 IRQAAQLET
+1090 
-1099 QQRTIEAA
+1099 
-1107 PVRNQEDNSVIM
+1107 SVIL

-1128 REQLNRSNAL
+1128 REQLNRANAY
-1138 NALTRGARPEPPL
+1138 NALTRNARVEAPV
-1151 SPTFVPALR
+1151 SPTFAPALR
-1160 LGEANGPSASTSA
+1160 MPDSGGLS
-1173 NTNGTGS
+1173 NGTTLVAS
-1180 VPNNRHQHQRRHSS
+1180 SSNRHQRRHSS
-1194 AGVFNLGPPDHR
+1194 AGVVQLSPAEIR
-1206 TSTDEIMFD
+1206 TSVDELMLD
-1215 VKKSQTLNPRAVSV
+1215 VKKNQALNHRAVSV
-1229 AYNGEDS
+1229 AYNGEDNIL
-1236 FRFRGNGLSDIRDID
+1236 RMRNNGLADVRSYD
-1251 DPAEEKIILMQ
+1251 DLAEEKIKLMQ
-1262 DVKRLDDDVLDGLI
+1262 ETKRLDEDVLVGLI

-1314 IQESERFLA
+1314 IPESERFLA
-1323 NVMQTIQGHV
+1323 NIMESIQAHV
-1333 MSFNGEDAIIPG
+1333 MSFSGEDSIIPG
-1345 IFWLSN
+1345 IYWLSN

-1356 SFICVAESDML
+1356 SFIYVAESDML

-1379 PFDWNDYERLV
+1379 EFDWNDYERLV
-1390 SVVKHDL
+1390 TVVKHDL
-1397 DSLEYNIYH
+1397 GSLEYNIYH
-1406 TWMLETKKKLH
+1406 TWMLETKKRLA
-1417 KMVIPALIESQSL
+1417 KMVVPALIESQSL

-1440 RLFNRILNAN
+1440 RLFNRLLNTN
-1450 SHPAYNMDD
+1450 SQPAYSMDD

-1464 NKVWK
+1464 NMVWK
-1469 SLKSYYMEESVVHQA
+1469 SLKSYYMEDSVVQQVMA
-1484 ITELLRLIGVTSFND
+1484 ELLKLIGVTSFND

-1544 TKLLQLKKATAAD
+1544 IKLLQLKKATPAD

-1580 YVADYENPISPEIL
+1580 YVAEYENPISPEIL

-1612 APETEEVGS
+1612 SPESEEVGPF
-1621 YELPL
+1621 EPPW

-1648 LAALVS
+1648 LAALVA